1 MKRKFISAMLF
12 GALLIA
18 PATTFVGCADYD
30 DDIENLQDQ
39 ITNNATT
46 LDQLTKEK
54 IQNVETEIESLK
66 AANKQLQEALDKAK
80 SEGTDADAATLAAA
94 QKLVEDAQAQL
105 QAALDAVNGDI
116 TGINGKITDINGQI
130 IDLDAKYTTANG
142 QIIDL
147 NGKISDLDARLLA
160 QDGRLKS
167 VESLLAADGK
177 LTLAINDAQALAEKA
192 YNLAEQTAA
201 TAEANKQAIK
211 DAADNLKSIKESL
224 EGQINTLSDKVNDLS
239 KKLADQNADITAQI
253 NSLKSQLKDA
263 QDGISANGDKINENK
278 QKIDGIVNQ
287 LLELEGK
294 IAANKLAVE
303 TLESNFLTKVNEL
316 VAGPNGLK
324 TSIDGLKNANETVNQ
339 RLEAIDGRLDGVDGR
354 LDGID
359 ELIQSLAKS
368 SDVTSSID
376 QLRQEIE
383 AKIGKLNEEG
393 KKESVA
399 TLIAGINSSITS
411 IQGDITRIDGEITRI
426 DGLIDVLFTDL
437 SNLVTSLEIQD
448 NTFDAVWG
456 KVTAANVGNFAKDD
470 TKRLV
475 CFPEASNRKATRAFD
490 EYTVEDVSGDMYLTI
505 NPTDIDFDN
514 LKVDLRNSLDEKSTA
529 YTLTRAEV
537 AEGHLITRATKAQN
551 GLYHFR
557 YKCSNTKPSA
567 EPQVSNVAYA
577 ATVTFPWTKKGEK
590 KPSERSVYS
599 KYDITFR
606 PTRATAVASD
616 GFGIGFDSEVN
627 TFNQTSV
634 VNQPSWNSI
643 ETKGVVRPVA
653 NKENPDAAFLVK
665 LLLNTDH
672 KVYAKYIKCTNA
684 LNSNGGYDANAVA
697 DINKQSSA
705 FDKVIYATDKA
716 TDKDDPDFKSLTIDV
731 NKYNGYTVSFDYYIW
746 NYDGSVLKRTYTLN
760 FTKPLIADDNAH
772 AEVTPEAKTE
782 QTAFADD
789 FANTLC
795 MDAKRSIWTG
805 KATKFNVL
813 PISGED
819 AGSVKS
825 VTLTSADKQTNYVS
839 CNYNNGTKVALN
851 HQNEIKNLKFAY
863 DPTTIDLNK
872 TYKFK
877 VVFYDA
883 NDNEVN
889 TVNVSY
895 TMKTPTKWKEKI
907 VRGTN
912 LFNNNVAIFWA
923 MSELDSNGNIVA
935 AYGDFSSIIANVNMN
950 FNNEGSKILFKNTD
964 VYSQQNN
971 NLTYQPTSGLTSYD
985 KFVVPFAAVDNN
997 HIYNISA
1004 GVEYFGCRNLWQAV
1018 GGDGDFAVKFASR
1031 VLNAK
1036 GFNASATIAYGAS
1049 TNINNASIN
1058 AYDPS
1063 KGFSNGQGTKMN
1075 FLGSSSIDAQ
1085 IKDVKVKFMNEGDK
1099 PLFSKAYLAD
1109 AAGNMVEDMLT
1120 NTVTTPNNAAKADHI
1135 VLETKDKA
1143 SVQLGHTTVT
1153 LQLFV
1158 TDVFGHCSEKNQYN
1172 ITIKI
1177 DPNLIPSHIK
1187 HRR

>member
-12 GALLIA
+12 GALLVA

-30 DDIENLQDQ
+30 DDIENLQGQ

-54 IQNVETEIESLK
+54 IKNVETEIESLK

-80 SEGTDADAATLAAA
+80 SEGSDADAATLAAA

-116 TGINGKITDINGQI
+116 TGI
-130 IDLDAKYTTANG
+130 
-142 QIIDL
+142 

-253 NSLKSQLKDA
+253 NSLKSQLNDA
-263 QDGISANGDKINENK
+263 NEGISANGDKIKANK
-278 QKIDGIVNQ
+278 QKIDEIVGQLTELQNQ
-287 LLELEGK
+287 
-294 IAANKLAVE
+294 INANKSKVE
-303 TLESNFLTKVNEL
+303 TLESNYLSKVNEL
-316 VAGPNGLK
+316 VAGQNGLK
-324 TSIDGLKNANETVNQ
+324 TSIEGLKSANETINQ
-339 RLEAIDGRLDGVDGR
+339 RLESAEGRLDT
-354 LDGID
+354 ID
-359 ELIQSLAKS
+359 DLIASLAKS

-393 KKESVA
+393 KDDTVA
-399 TLIAGINSSITS
+399 SLIAGINTSITS

-456 KVTAANVGNFAKDD
+456 RVTAANVGNFAKDD

-475 CFPEASNRKATRAFD
+475 CFPEKSNRKATRAFD

-557 YKCSNTKPSA
+557 YKCGNTKPEA
-567 EPQVSNVAYA
+567 EPQVSKVAYA

-634 VNQPSWNSI
+634 VPQPTWNSI

-684 LNSNGGYDANAVA
+684 LNSNGAYDANAVA

-851 HQNEIKNLKFAY
+851 HQNEIKNLKFVY

-895 TMKTPTKWKEKI
+895 TMKAPTGLNAKI

-912 LFNNNVAIFWA
+912 LFNNDVAIFWA
-923 MSELDSNGNIVA
+923 MSELGTSGNVVA
-935 AYGDFSSIIANVNMN
+935 AYGDFSSIIAHVNEN
-950 FNNEGSKILFKNTD
+950 LDGNNSKIWFKNTD

-971 NLTYQPTSGLTSYD
+971 NLAYKPESGLTSYN

-1004 GVEYFGCRNLWQAV
+1004 GVEYFGCNNLWQAA
-1018 GGDGDFAVKFASR
+1018 GGDGNFKVKFASR

-1049 TNINNASIN
+1049 TNINNGSIN

-1075 FLGSSSIDAQ
+1075 FLGSSIDAQ
-1085 IKDVKVKFMNEGDK
+1085 IKDVKVYFKNEGDM

-1120 NTVTTPNNAAKADHI
+1120 NTKTTPNNATKADHI

-1143 SVQLGHTTVT
+1143 SVQLGQTTIT
-1153 LQLFV
+1153 LQLVV
-1158 TDVFGHCSEKNQYN
+1158 TDVFGHSSKKDQYN

-1177 DPNLIPSHIK
+1177 DPNLTPSHIN

>member
-12 GALLIA
+12 GALLVA

-30 DDIENLQDQ
+30 DDIENLQGQ

-54 IQNVETEIESLK
+54 IKNVETEIESLK

-80 SEGTDADAATLAAA
+80 SEGSDADAATLAAA

-116 TGINGKITDINGQI
+116 TGI
-130 IDLDAKYTTANG
+130 
-142 QIIDL
+142 

-253 NSLKSQLKDA
+253 NSLKSQLNDA
-263 QDGISANGDKINENK
+263 NEGISANGDKIKANK
-278 QKIDGIVNQ
+278 QKIDEIVGQLTELQNQ
-287 LLELEGK
+287 
-294 IAANKLAVE
+294 INANKSKVE
-303 TLESNFLTKVNEL
+303 TLESNYLSKVNEL
-316 VAGPNGLK
+316 VAGQNGLK
-324 TSIDGLKNANETVNQ
+324 TSIEGLKSANETINQ
-339 RLEAIDGRLDGVDGR
+339 RLESAEGRLDT
-354 LDGID
+354 ID
-359 ELIQSLAKS
+359 DLIASLAKS

-393 KKESVA
+393 KDDTVA
-399 TLIAGINSSITS
+399 SLIAGINTSITS

-456 KVTAANVGNFAKDD
+456 RVTAANVGNFAKDD

-475 CFPEASNRKATRAFD
+475 CFPEKSNRKATRAFD

-557 YKCSNTKPSA
+557 YKCGNTKPEA
-567 EPQVSNVAYA
+567 EPQVSKVAYA

-634 VNQPSWNSI
+634 VPQPTWNSI

-684 LNSNGGYDANAVA
+684 LNSNGAYDANAVA

-851 HQNEIKNLKFAY
+851 HQNEIKNLKFVY

-895 TMKTPTKWKEKI
+895 TMKAPTGLNAKI

-912 LFNNNVAIFWA
+912 LFNNDVAIFWA
-923 MSELDSNGNIVA
+923 MSELGTSGNVVA
-935 AYGDFSSIIANVNMN
+935 AYGDFSSIIAHVNEN
-950 FNNEGSKILFKNTD
+950 LDGNNSKIWFKNTD

-971 NLTYQPTSGLTSYD
+971 NLAYKPESGLTSYN

-1004 GVEYFGCRNLWQAV
+1004 GVEYFGCNNLWQAA
-1018 GGDGDFAVKFASR
+1018 GGDGNFKVKFASR

-1049 TNINNASIN
+1049 TNINNGSIN

-1075 FLGSSSIDAQ
+1075 FLGSSIDAQ
-1085 IKDVKVKFMNEGDK
+1085 IKDVKVYFKNEGDM

-1120 NTVTTPNNAAKADHI
+1120 NTKTTPNNAAKADHI

-1143 SVQLGHTTVT
+1143 SVQLGQTTIT
-1153 LQLFV
+1153 LQLVV
-1158 TDVFGHCSEKNQYN
+1158 TDVFGHSSKKDQYN

-1177 DPNLIPSHIK
+1177 DPNLTPSHIN

>member
-1 MKRKFISAMLF
+1 MLF
-12 GALLIA
+12 GALLVA

-30 DDIENLQDQ
+30 DDIENLQGQ

-116 TGINGKITDINGQI
+116 TGI
-130 IDLDAKYTTANG
+130 
-142 QIIDL
+142 

-253 NSLKSQLKDA
+253 NSLKSQLNDA
-263 QDGISANGDKINENK
+263 NEGISANGDKIKANK
-278 QKIDGIVNQ
+278 QKIDEIVGQLTELQNQ
-287 LLELEGK
+287 
-294 IAANKLAVE
+294 INANKSKVE
-303 TLESNFLTKVNEL
+303 TLESNYLSKVNEL
-316 VAGPNGLK
+316 VAGQNGLK
-324 TSIDGLKNANETVNQ
+324 TSIEGLKSANETINQ
-339 RLEAIDGRLDGVDGR
+339 RLESAEGRLDT
-354 LDGID
+354 ID
-359 ELIQSLAKS
+359 DLIASLAKS

-376 QLRQEIE
+376 RLREEIE

-393 KKESVA
+393 KDDTVA
-399 TLIAGINSSITS
+399 SLIAGINTSITS

-456 KVTAANVGNFAKDD
+456 RVTAANVAGFAKDD

-557 YKCSNTKPSA
+557 YKCGNTKPSA
-567 EPQVSNVAYA
+567 EPQASNVAYA

-590 KPSERSVYS
+590 KASERSVYS

-627 TFNQTSV
+627 TFNQTSEQ
-634 VNQPSWNSI
+634 NQPTWNSI

-772 AEVTPEAKTE
+772 AEVTPEANTD

-825 VTLTSADKQTNYVS
+825 VTLTSADKQTDYDF

-851 HQNEIKNLKFAY
+851 HQNDIKNLKFVY

-895 TMKTPTKWKEKI
+895 TMKAPTGLNAKI

-912 LFNNNVAIFWA
+912 LFNNDVAIFWA
-923 MSELDSNGNIVA
+923 MSELGTSGNVVA
-935 AYGDFSSIIANVNMN
+935 AYGDFSSIIAHVNEN
-950 FNNEGSKILFKNTD
+950 LDGNNSKIWFKNTD

-971 NLTYQPTSGLTSYD
+971 NLAYKPESGLTSYN

-1004 GVEYFGCRNLWQAV
+1004 GVEYFGCNNLWQAA
-1018 GGDGDFAVKFASR
+1018 GGDGNFKVKFASR

-1049 TNINNASIN
+1049 TNINNGSIN

-1075 FLGSSSIDAQ
+1075 FLGSSIDAQ
-1085 IKDVKVKFMNEGDK
+1085 IKDVKVYFKNEGDM

-1109 AAGNMVEDMLT
+1109 AHGNMVEDMLT

-1143 SVQLGHTTVT
+1143 SVQLGQTTIT
-1153 LQLFV
+1153 LQLVV
-1158 TDVFGHCSEKNQYN
+1158 TDVFGHSSKKDQYN

-1177 DPNLIPSHIK
+1177 DPNLTPSNIN

>member
-30 DDIENLQDQ
+30 DDIENLQNQ

-116 TGINGKITDINGQI
+116 TGINGN
-130 IDLDAKYTTANG
+130 
-142 QIIDL
+142 
-147 NGKISDLDARLLA
+147 ISSLDARLLA

-239 KKLADQNADITAQI
+239 KELAKQNADITGQI
-253 NSLKSQLKDA
+253 SSLKSQLEDA
-263 QDGISANGDKINENK
+263 KNDISANGDKILANK
-278 QKIDGIVNQ
+278 QKIDEIVGQLTELQNQ
-287 LLELEGK
+287 VAK
-294 IAANKLAVE
+294 NKLAVE
-303 TLESNFLTKVNEL
+303 TLESNYLSKVNEL
-316 VAGPNGLK
+316 VAGQNGLK
-324 TSIDGLKNANETVNQ
+324 TSIEGLKSANETINQ
-339 RLEAIDGRLDGVDGR
+339 RLESAEGRLDTIED
-354 LDGID
+354 
-359 ELIQSLAKS
+359 LIASLAKS

-393 KKESVA
+393 KDDTVA
-399 TLIAGINSSITS
+399 SLIAGINTSITS

-456 KVTAANVGNFAKDD
+456 KVTAANVAGFAKDD

-557 YKCSNTKPSA
+557 YKCGNTKPSA
-567 EPQVSNVAYA
+567 EPQASNVAYA

-590 KPSERSVYS
+590 KASERSVYS

-634 VNQPSWNSI
+634 VNQPTWNSI

-684 LNSNGGYDANAVA
+684 LNSNGAYDANAVA

-772 AEVTPEAKTE
+772 AEVTPEAKTD

-813 PISGED
+813 PISGEN

-825 VTLTSADKQTNYVS
+825 VTLTSADKQTDYVS

-851 HQNEIKNLKFAY
+851 HQNEIKNLKFVY

-895 TMKTPTKWKEKI
+895 TMKAPTGLNAKI

-912 LFNNNVAIFWA
+912 LFNNDVAIFWA
-923 MSELDSNGNIVA
+923 MSEHGVDQSGNPIVTA
-935 AYGDFSSIIANVNMN
+935 AYGDFSSIIAHVNEN
-950 FNNEGSKILFKNTD
+950 LDGNNSKIWFKNTD

-971 NLTYQPTSGLTSYD
+971 NLAYKPESGLTSYN

-1004 GVEYFGCRNLWQAV
+1004 GVEYFGCNNLWQAA
-1018 GGDGDFAVKFASR
+1018 GGDGNFKVKFASR

-1049 TNINNASIN
+1049 TNINNGSIN

-1075 FLGSSSIDAQ
+1075 FLGSSIDAQ
-1085 IKDVKVKFMNEGDK
+1085 IKDVKVYFKNEGDM

-1109 AAGNMVEDMLT
+1109 AHGNMVEDMLT

-1143 SVQLGHTTVT
+1143 SVQLGQTTIT
-1153 LQLFV
+1153 LQLVV
-1158 TDVFGHCSEKNQYN
+1158 TDVFGHSSKKDQYN

-1177 DPNLIPSHIK
+1177 DPNLTPSHIK

>member
-30 DDIENLQDQ
+30 DDIENLQGQ

-116 TGINGKITDINGQI
+116 TGINGKI
-130 IDLDAKYTTANG
+130 
-142 QIIDL
+142 
-147 NGKISDLDARLLA
+147 SDLDARLLA

-192 YNLAEQTAA
+192 YNLAEKTAA
-201 TAEANKQAIK
+201 TADANKQAIK

-253 NSLKSQLKDA
+253 NSLKSQLNDA
-263 QDGISANGDKINENK
+263 NEGISANGDKIIKNK
-278 QKIDGIVNQ
+278 QKIDEIVGQLTELQNQ
-287 LLELEGK
+287 
-294 IAANKLAVE
+294 IAKNKSAVE
-303 TLESNFLTKVNEL
+303 TLESNFLTEIDKIVNEQ
-316 VAGPNGLK
+316 NGLK
-324 TSIDGLKNANETVNQ
+324 TSIEGLKSANETVNQ
-339 RLEAIDGRLDGVDGR
+339 RLESAEGRLDTIED
-354 LDGID
+354 
-359 ELIQSLAKS
+359 LIASLAKS

-393 KKESVA
+393 KDDTVA
-399 TLIAGINSSITS
+399 SLIAGINTSITS

-456 KVTAANVGNFAKDD
+456 RVTAANVESFAKDD

-475 CFPEASNRKATRAFD
+475 CFPEKSNRKATRAFD

-514 LKVDLRNSLDEKSTA
+514 LKVDLRNSLDEKSTT

-557 YKCSNTKPSA
+557 YKCGNTKPSA

-839 CNYNNGTKVALN
+839 CNYNNTTKVALN

-950 FNNEGSKILFKNTD
+950 FDNEGSKILFKNTD

-1075 FLGSSSIDAQ
+1075 FLGSSIDAQ

-1120 NTVTTPNNAAKADHI
+1120 NTVTTPNNATKADHI

-1143 SVQLGHTTVT
+1143 SVQLGHATVT
-1153 LQLFV
+1153 LHLFV

>member
-12 GALLIA
+12 GALLVA

-30 DDIENLQDQ
+30 DDIENLQGQ

-116 TGINGKITDINGQI
+116 TGI
-130 IDLDAKYTTANG
+130 
-142 QIIDL
+142 

-253 NSLKSQLKDA
+253 NSLKSQLNDA
-263 QDGISANGDKINENK
+263 NEGISANGDKIKANK
-278 QKIDGIVNQ
+278 QKIDEIVGQLTELQNQ
-287 LLELEGK
+287 
-294 IAANKLAVE
+294 INANKSKVE
-303 TLESNFLTKVNEL
+303 TLESNYLSKVNEL
-316 VAGPNGLK
+316 VAGQNGLK
-324 TSIDGLKNANETVNQ
+324 TSIEGLKSANETINQ
-339 RLEAIDGRLDGVDGR
+339 RLESAEGRLDT
-354 LDGID
+354 ID
-359 ELIQSLAKS
+359 DLIASLAKS

-376 QLRQEIE
+376 RLREEIE

-393 KKESVA
+393 KDDTVA
-399 TLIAGINSSITS
+399 SLIAGINSSITS
-411 IQGDITRIDGEITRI
+411 IQDDITRIDGEITRI

-456 KVTAANVGNFAKDD
+456 KVTAANVENFAKDD

-475 CFPEASNRKATRAFD
+475 CFPEKSNRKATRAFD

-557 YKCSNTKPSA
+557 YKCGNTKPEA

-606 PTRATAVASD
+606 PTRATAVASN

-627 TFNQTSV
+627 TFNQTREVS
-634 VNQPSWNSI
+634 QPTWNSI

-665 LLLNTDH
+665 LMLNTDH

-684 LNSNGGYDANAVA
+684 LNSNGAYDGNAVA

-851 HQNEIKNLKFAY
+851 HQNEIKNLKFVY

-895 TMKTPTKWKEKI
+895 TMKAPTGLNAKI

-912 LFNNNVAIFWA
+912 LFNNDVAIFWA
-923 MSELDSNGNIVA
+923 MSELGTSGNVVA
-935 AYGDFSSIIANVNMN
+935 AYGDFSSIIAHVNEN
-950 FNNEGSKILFKNTD
+950 LDGNNSKIWFKNTD

-971 NLTYQPTSGLTSYD
+971 NLAYKPESGLTSYN

-1004 GVEYFGCRNLWQAV
+1004 GVEYFGCNNLWQAA
-1018 GGDGDFAVKFASR
+1018 GGDGNFKVKFASR

-1049 TNINNASIN
+1049 TNINNGSIN

-1075 FLGSSSIDAQ
+1075 FLGSSIDAQ
-1085 IKDVKVKFMNEGDK
+1085 IKDVKVYFKNEGDM

-1143 SVQLGHTTVT
+1143 SVQLGQTTIT
-1153 LQLFV
+1153 LQLVV
-1158 TDVFGHCSEKNQYN
+1158 TDVFGHSSKKDQYN

-1177 DPNLIPSHIK
+1177 DPNLTPSHIN

>member
-12 GALLIA
+12 GALLVA

-30 DDIENLQDQ
+30 DDIENLQGQ

-116 TGINGKITDINGQI
+116 TGI
-130 IDLDAKYTTANG
+130 
-142 QIIDL
+142 

-253 NSLKSQLKDA
+253 NSLKSQLNDA
-263 QDGISANGDKINENK
+263 NEGISANGDKIKANK
-278 QKIDGIVNQ
+278 QKIDEIVGQLTELQNQ
-287 LLELEGK
+287 
-294 IAANKLAVE
+294 INANKSKVE
-303 TLESNFLTKVNEL
+303 TLESNYLSKVNEL
-316 VAGPNGLK
+316 VAGQNGLK
-324 TSIDGLKNANETVNQ
+324 TSIEGLKSANETINQ
-339 RLEAIDGRLDGVDGR
+339 RLESAEGRLDT
-354 LDGID
+354 ID
-359 ELIQSLAKS
+359 DLIASLAKS

-376 QLRQEIE
+376 RLREEIE

-393 KKESVA
+393 KDDTVA
-399 TLIAGINSSITS
+399 SLIAGINTSITS

-456 KVTAANVGNFAKDD
+456 RVTAANVGNFAKDD

-475 CFPEASNRKATRAFD
+475 CFPEKSNRKATRAFD

-557 YKCSNTKPSA
+557 YKCGNTKPSA

-634 VNQPSWNSI
+634 VPQPTWNSI

-839 CNYNNGTKVALN
+839 CNYNNTTKVALN

-950 FNNEGSKILFKNTD
+950 FDNEGSKILFKNTD

-1063 KGFSNGQGTKMN
+1063 KGFSNDQGTKMN
-1075 FLGSSSIDAQ
+1075 FLGSSIDAQ

-1143 SVQLGHTTVT
+1143 SVQLGHATVT
-1153 LQLFV
+1153 LHLFV

>member
-30 DDIENLQDQ
+30 DDIENLQGQ

-116 TGINGKITDINGQI
+116 TGINGKI
-130 IDLDAKYTTANG
+130 
-142 QIIDL
+142 
-147 NGKISDLDARLLA
+147 SDLDARLLA

-224 EGQINTLSDKVNDLS
+224 EGQINTLSGKVNDLS

-253 NSLKSQLKDA
+253 NSLKSQLNDA
-263 QDGISANGDKINENK
+263 NEGISANGDKIKANK
-278 QKIDGIVNQ
+278 QKIDEIVGQLTELQNQ
-287 LLELEGK
+287 
-294 IAANKLAVE
+294 INANKSKVE
-303 TLESNFLTKVNEL
+303 TLESNYLSKVNEL
-316 VAGPNGLK
+316 VAGQNGLK
-324 TSIDGLKNANETVNQ
+324 TSIEGLKSANETINQ
-339 RLEAIDGRLDGVDGR
+339 RLESAEGRLDT
-354 LDGID
+354 ID
-359 ELIQSLAKS
+359 DLIASLAKS

-376 QLRQEIE
+376 RLREEIE

-393 KKESVA
+393 KDDTVA
-399 TLIAGINSSITS
+399 SLIAGINSSITS

-456 KVTAANVGNFAKDD
+456 RVTAANVAGFAKDD

-557 YKCSNTKPSA
+557 YKCGNTKPEA

-606 PTRATAVASD
+606 PTRATAVASN

-627 TFNQTSV
+627 TFNQTSEV
-634 VNQPSWNSI
+634 SQPTWNSI

-665 LLLNTDH
+665 LMLNTDH

-684 LNSNGGYDANAVA
+684 SNSNGAYDGNAVA

-772 AEVTPEAKTE
+772 AEVTPEANTE

-789 FANTLC
+789 FAKTLC

-813 PISGED
+813 PISGEN

-825 VTLTSADKQTNYVS
+825 VTLTSADKQTDYVS

-851 HQNEIKNLKFAY
+851 HQNDIKNLKFVY

-895 TMKTPTKWKEKI
+895 TMKAPTGLNAKI

-912 LFNNNVAIFWA
+912 LFNNDVAIFWA
-923 MSELDSNGNIVA
+923 MSEHGVDQSGNSIVTA
-935 AYGDFSSIIANVNMN
+935 AYGDFSSIIAHVNEN
-950 FNNEGSKILFKNTD
+950 LDGNNSKIWFKNTD

-971 NLTYQPTSGLTSYD
+971 NLAYKPESGLTSYN

-1004 GVEYFGCRNLWQAV
+1004 GVEYFGCNNLWQAA
-1018 GGDGDFAVKFASR
+1018 GGDGNFKVKFASR

-1049 TNINNASIN
+1049 TNINNGSIN

-1063 KGFSNGQGTKMN
+1063 KGFNNGQGTKMN
-1075 FLGSSSIDAQ
+1075 FLGSGIDAQ
-1085 IKDVKVKFMNEGDK
+1085 IKDVKVYFKNEGDM

-1109 AAGNMVEDMLT
+1109 AHGNMVEDMLT

-1143 SVQLGHTTVT
+1143 SVQLGQTTIT
-1153 LQLFV
+1153 LQLVV
-1158 TDVFGHCSEKNQYN
+1158 TDVFGHSSKKDQYN

-1177 DPNLIPSHIK
+1177 DPNLTPSHIN

>member
-30 DDIENLQDQ
+30 DDIENLQGQ

-54 IQNVETEIESLK
+54 IKNVETEIESLK

-80 SEGTDADAATLAAA
+80 SEGSDADAATLAAA

-116 TGINGKITDINGQI
+116 TGI
-130 IDLDAKYTTANG
+130 
-142 QIIDL
+142 

-192 YNLAEQTAA
+192 YNLAEKTAA
-201 TAEANKQAIK
+201 TADANKQAIK
-211 DAADNLKSIKESL
+211 DAAENLKSIKESL

-253 NSLKSQLKDA
+253 NSLKSQLNDA
-263 QDGISANGDKINENK
+263 NEGISANGDKIIKNK
-278 QKIDGIVNQ
+278 QKIDEIVGQLTELQNQ
-287 LLELEGK
+287 
-294 IAANKLAVE
+294 IAKNKSAVE
-303 TLESNFLTKVNEL
+303 TLESNFLTEIDKIVNEQ
-316 VAGPNGLK
+316 NGLK
-324 TSIDGLKNANETVNQ
+324 TSIEGLKSANETVNQ
-339 RLEAIDGRLDGVDGR
+339 RLESAEGRLDTIED
-354 LDGID
+354 
-359 ELIQSLAKS
+359 LIASLAKS

-393 KKESVA
+393 KDDTVA
-399 TLIAGINSSITS
+399 SLIAGINTSITS

-475 CFPEASNRKATRAFD
+475 CFPEKSNRKATRAFD

-557 YKCSNTKPSA
+557 YKCGNTKPSA
-567 EPQVSNVAYA
+567 EPQASNVAYA

-634 VNQPSWNSI
+634 VPQPTWNSI

-772 AEVTPEAKTE
+772 AVVTPEAKTE

-863 DPTTIDLNK
+863 DPTAIDLNK
-872 TYKFK
+872 TYKFR

-895 TMKTPTKWKEKI
+895 TMKAPTGWNAKI

-912 LFNNNVAIFWA
+912 LFNNDVAIFWA
-923 MSELDSNGNIVA
+923 MSELGTSGNVVA

-950 FNNEGSKILFKNTD
+950 FDNEGSKILFKNTD

-971 NLTYQPTSGLTSYD
+971 NLTYQPASGLTSYD

-1004 GVEYFGCRNLWQAV
+1004 GVEYFGCRNLWQAA
-1018 GGDGDFAVKFASR
+1018 GGDGNFKVKFASR

-1049 TNINNASIN
+1049 TNINNGSIN

-1075 FLGSSSIDAQ
+1075 FLGSSIDAQ

>member
-12 GALLIA
+12 GALLVA

-30 DDIENLQDQ
+30 DDIENLQGQ

-54 IQNVETEIESLK
+54 IKNVETEIESLK

-80 SEGTDADAATLAAA
+80 SEGSDADAATLAAA

-116 TGINGKITDINGQI
+116 TGI
-130 IDLDAKYTTANG
+130 
-142 QIIDL
+142 

-192 YNLAEQTAA
+192 YNLAEKTAA
-201 TAEANKQAIK
+201 TADANKQAIK
-211 DAADNLKSIKESL
+211 DAAENLKSIKESL

-253 NSLKSQLKDA
+253 NSLKSQLNDA
-263 QDGISANGDKINENK
+263 NEGISANGDKIIKNK
-278 QKIDGIVNQ
+278 QKIDEIVGQLTELQNQ
-287 LLELEGK
+287 
-294 IAANKLAVE
+294 IAKNKSAVE
-303 TLESNFLTKVNEL
+303 TLESNFLTEIDKIVNEQ
-316 VAGPNGLK
+316 NGLK
-324 TSIDGLKNANETVNQ
+324 TSIEGLKSANETVNQ
-339 RLEAIDGRLDGVDGR
+339 RLESAEGRLDTIED
-354 LDGID
+354 
-359 ELIQSLAKS
+359 LIASLAKS

-376 QLRQEIE
+376 QLRQEIA

-393 KKESVA
+393 KDDTVA
-399 TLIAGINSSITS
+399 SLIAGINTSITS

-456 KVTAANVGNFAKDD
+456 RVTAANVGSFAKDD

-475 CFPEASNRKATRAFD
+475 CFPEKSNRKATRAFD

-557 YKCSNTKPSA
+557 YKCGNTKPSA

-839 CNYNNGTKVALN
+839 CNYNNTTKVALN

-950 FNNEGSKILFKNTD
+950 FDNEGSKILFKNTD

-1049 TNINNASIN
+1049 TNIYNASIN
-1058 AYDPS
+1058 ASDPS
-1063 KGFSNGQGTKMN
+1063 KGFSNNGQGTKMN
-1075 FLGSSSIDAQ
+1075 FLGSSIDAQ

-1143 SVQLGHTTVT
+1143 SVQLGHATVT

>member
-30 DDIENLQDQ
+30 DDIENLQGQ

-80 SEGTDADAATLAAA
+80 SEGSDADAATLAAA

-116 TGINGKITDINGQI
+116 TGI
-130 IDLDAKYTTANG
+130 
-142 QIIDL
+142 

-192 YNLAEQTAA
+192 YNLAEKTAA
-201 TAEANKQAIK
+201 TADANKQAIK
-211 DAADNLKSIKESL
+211 DAAENLKSIKESL

-253 NSLKSQLKDA
+253 NSLKSQLNDA
-263 QDGISANGDKINENK
+263 NEGISANGDKIIKNK
-278 QKIDGIVNQ
+278 QKIDEIVGQLTELQNQ
-287 LLELEGK
+287 
-294 IAANKLAVE
+294 IAKNKSAVE
-303 TLESNFLTKVNEL
+303 TLESNFLTEIDKIVNEQ
-316 VAGPNGLK
+316 NGLK
-324 TSIDGLKNANETVNQ
+324 TSIEGLKSANETVNQ
-339 RLEAIDGRLDGVDGR
+339 RLESAEGRLDTIED
-354 LDGID
+354 
-359 ELIQSLAKS
+359 LIASLAKS

-393 KKESVA
+393 KDDTVA
-399 TLIAGINSSITS
+399 SLIAGINTSITS

-456 KVTAANVGNFAKDD
+456 RVTAANVGNFAKDD

-475 CFPEASNRKATRAFD
+475 CFPEKSNRKATRAFD

-557 YKCSNTKPSA
+557 YKCGNTKPEA
-567 EPQVSNVAYA
+567 EPQVSKVAYA

-634 VNQPSWNSI
+634 VPQPTWNSI

-684 LNSNGGYDANAVA
+684 LNSNGAYDANAVA

-851 HQNEIKNLKFAY
+851 HQNEIKNLKFVY

-895 TMKTPTKWKEKI
+895 TMKAPTGLNAKI

-912 LFNNNVAIFWA
+912 LFNNDVAIFWA
-923 MSELDSNGNIVA
+923 MSELGTSGNVVA
-935 AYGDFSSIIANVNMN
+935 AYGDFSSIIAHVNEN
-950 FNNEGSKILFKNTD
+950 LDGNNSKIWFKNTD

-971 NLTYQPTSGLTSYD
+971 NLAYKPESGLTSYN

-1004 GVEYFGCRNLWQAV
+1004 GVEYFGCNNLWQAA
-1018 GGDGDFAVKFASR
+1018 GGDGNFKVKFASR

-1049 TNINNASIN
+1049 TNINNGSIN

-1063 KGFSNGQGTKMN
+1063 KGFRNEQGTKMN
-1075 FLGSSSIDAQ
+1075 FLGSSIDAQ
-1085 IKDVKVKFMNEGDK
+1085 IKDVKVYFKNEGDM

-1120 NTVTTPNNAAKADHI
+1120 NTKTTPNNAAKADHI

-1143 SVQLGHTTVT
+1143 SVQLGQTTIT
-1153 LQLFV
+1153 LQLVV
-1158 TDVFGHCSEKNQYN
+1158 TDVFGHSSKKDQYN

-1177 DPNLIPSHIK
+1177 DPNLTPSHIN

>member
-30 DDIENLQDQ
+30 DDIENLQGQ

-116 TGINGKITDINGQI
+116 TGI
-130 IDLDAKYTTANG
+130 
-142 QIIDL
+142 

-253 NSLKSQLKDA
+253 NSLKSQLDDA
-263 QDGISANGDKINENK
+263 NKGISANGDKIKENK
-278 QKIDGIVNQ
+278 QKIDEIVGQLTELQNQ
-287 LLELEGK
+287 
-294 IAANKLAVE
+294 INANKSKVE
-303 TLESNFLTKVNEL
+303 TLESNYLSKVNEL
-316 VAGPNGLK
+316 VAGQNGLK
-324 TSIDGLKNANETVNQ
+324 TSIEGLKSANETINQ
-339 RLEAIDGRLDGVDGR
+339 RLESAEGRLDT
-354 LDGID
+354 ID
-359 ELIQSLAKS
+359 DLIASLAKS

-393 KKESVA
+393 KDDTVA
-399 TLIAGINSSITS
+399 SLIAGINSSITS

-456 KVTAANVGNFAKDD
+456 KVTAANVAGFAKDD

-557 YKCSNTKPSA
+557 YKCSNTKPEA
-567 EPQVSNVAYA
+567 EPQASNVAYA

-627 TFNQTSV
+627 TFNQTSEV
-634 VNQPSWNSI
+634 PQPTWNSI

-772 AEVTPEAKTE
+772 AVVTPEAKTE

-813 PISGED
+813 PISGEN

-863 DPTTIDLNK
+863 DPTAIDLNK
-872 TYKFK
+872 TYKFR

-895 TMKTPTKWKEKI
+895 TMKAPTGWNAKI

-912 LFNNNVAIFWA
+912 LFNNDVAIFWA
-923 MSELDSNGNIVA
+923 MSELGTSGNVVA

-950 FNNEGSKILFKNTD
+950 FDNEGSKILFKNTD

-971 NLTYQPTSGLTSYD
+971 NLTYQPASGLTSYD

-1004 GVEYFGCRNLWQAV
+1004 GVEYFGCRNLWQAA
-1018 GGDGDFAVKFASR
+1018 GGDGNFKVKFASR

-1049 TNINNASIN
+1049 TNINNGSIN

-1075 FLGSSSIDAQ
+1075 FLGSSIDAQ

-1143 SVQLGHTTVT
+1143 SVQLGQTTIT

-1177 DPNLIPSHIK
+1177 DPNLIPSHIN

>member
-12 GALLIA
+12 GALLVA

-30 DDIENLQDQ
+30 DDIENLQGQ

-116 TGINGKITDINGQI
+116 TGINGKI
-130 IDLDAKYTTANG
+130 
-142 QIIDL
+142 
-147 NGKISDLDARLLA
+147 SDLDARLLA

-192 YNLAEQTAA
+192 YNLAEQTSA

-211 DAADNLKSIKESL
+211 DAAENLKSIKESL

-253 NSLKSQLKDA
+253 NSLKSQLSDA
-263 QDGISANGDKINENK
+263 KDGISANGDKINKNK
-278 QKIDGIVNQ
+278 QKIDEIVGQLTELQNQ
-287 LLELEGK
+287 VAK
-294 IAANKLAVE
+294 NKLAVE
-303 TLESNFLTKVNEL
+303 TLESNYLSKVNEL
-316 VAGPNGLK
+316 VAGQNGLK
-324 TSIDGLKNANETVNQ
+324 TSIEGLKSANETINQ
-339 RLEAIDGRLDGVDGR
+339 RLESAEGRLDTIED
-354 LDGID
+354 
-359 ELIQSLAKS
+359 LIASLAKS

-393 KKESVA
+393 KDDTVA
-399 TLIAGINSSITS
+399 SLIAGINSSITS

-475 CFPEASNRKATRAFD
+475 CFPEKSNRKATRAFD

-557 YKCSNTKPSA
+557 YKCGNTKPSA
-567 EPQVSNVAYA
+567 EPQASNVAYA

-634 VNQPSWNSI
+634 VPQPTWNSI

-772 AEVTPEAKTE
+772 AVVTPEAKTE

-863 DPTTIDLNK
+863 DPTAIDLNK
-872 TYKFK
+872 TYKFR

-895 TMKTPTKWKEKI
+895 TMKAPTGWNAKI

-912 LFNNNVAIFWA
+912 LFNNDVAIFWA
-923 MSELDSNGNIVA
+923 MSELGTSGNVVA

-950 FNNEGSKILFKNTD
+950 FDNEGSKILFKNTD

-971 NLTYQPTSGLTSYD
+971 NLTYQPASGLTSYD

-1004 GVEYFGCRNLWQAV
+1004 GVEYFGCRNLWQAA
-1018 GGDGDFAVKFASR
+1018 GGDGNFKVKFASR

-1049 TNINNASIN
+1049 TNINNGSIN

-1075 FLGSSSIDAQ
+1075 FLGSSIDAQ

>member
-30 DDIENLQDQ
+30 DDIENLQRQ

-116 TGINGKITDINGQI
+116 TGINGKI
-130 IDLDAKYTTANG
+130 
-142 QIIDL
+142 
-147 NGKISDLDARLLA
+147 SDLDARLLA

-192 YNLAEQTAA
+192 YNLAEKTEA
-201 TAEANKQAIK
+201 TADANKQAIK

-253 NSLKSQLKDA
+253 NSLKSQLNDA
-263 QDGISANGDKINENK
+263 NEGISANGDKIIKNK
-278 QKIDGIVNQ
+278 QKIDEIVGQLTELQNQ
-287 LLELEGK
+287 
-294 IAANKLAVE
+294 IAKNKSAVE
-303 TLESNFLTKVNEL
+303 TLESNFLTEIDKIVNEQ
-316 VAGPNGLK
+316 NGLK
-324 TSIDGLKNANETVNQ
+324 TSIEGLKSANETVNQ
-339 RLEAIDGRLDGVDGR
+339 RLESAEGRLDTIED
-354 LDGID
+354 
-359 ELIQSLAKS
+359 LIASLAKS

-393 KKESVA
+393 KDDTVA
-399 TLIAGINSSITS
+399 SLIAGINTSITS

-456 KVTAANVGNFAKDD
+456 RVTAANVGSFAKDD

-475 CFPEASNRKATRAFD
+475 CFPEKSNRKATRAFD

-557 YKCSNTKPSA
+557 YKCGNTKPSA

-839 CNYNNGTKVALN
+839 CNYNNTTKVALN

-950 FNNEGSKILFKNTD
+950 FDNEGSKILFKNTD

-1075 FLGSSSIDAQ
+1075 FLGSSIDAQ

-1109 AAGNMVEDMLT
+1109 AAGNMIEDMLT

-1143 SVQLGHTTVT
+1143 SVQLGHATVT
-1153 LQLFV
+1153 LHLFV

>member
-30 DDIENLQDQ
+30 DDIENLQGQ

-116 TGINGKITDINGQI
+116 TGI
-130 IDLDAKYTTANG
+130 
-142 QIIDL
+142 

-253 NSLKSQLKDA
+253 NSLKSQLNDA
-263 QDGISANGDKINENK
+263 NEGISANGDKIKANK
-278 QKIDGIVNQ
+278 QKIDEIVGQLTELQNQ
-287 LLELEGK
+287 
-294 IAANKLAVE
+294 INANKSKVE
-303 TLESNFLTKVNEL
+303 TLESNYLSKVNEL
-316 VAGPNGLK
+316 VAGQNGLK
-324 TSIDGLKNANETVNQ
+324 TSIEGLKSANETINQ
-339 RLEAIDGRLDGVDGR
+339 RLESAEGRLDT
-354 LDGID
+354 ID
-359 ELIQSLAKS
+359 DLIASLAKS

-376 QLRQEIE
+376 RLREEIE

-393 KKESVA
+393 KDDTVA
-399 TLIAGINSSITS
+399 SLIAGINSSITS
-411 IQGDITRIDGEITRI
+411 IQDDITRIDGEITRI

-475 CFPEASNRKATRAFD
+475 CFPEKSNRKATRAFD

-557 YKCSNTKPSA
+557 YKCGNTKPEA

-606 PTRATAVASD
+606 PTRATAVASN

-627 TFNQTSV
+627 TFNQTSEV
-634 VNQPSWNSI
+634 SQPTWNSI

-665 LLLNTDH
+665 LMLNTDH

-684 LNSNGGYDANAVA
+684 LNSNGAYDGNAVA

-772 AEVTPEAKTE
+772 AEVTPEANTE

-789 FANTLC
+789 FAKTLC

-813 PISGED
+813 PISGEN

-839 CNYNNGTKVALN
+839 CNYNNATKVALN
-851 HQNEIKNLKFAY
+851 HQNDIKNLKFVY

-895 TMKTPTKWKEKI
+895 TMKAPTGLNAKI

-912 LFNNNVAIFWA
+912 LFNNDVAIFWA
-923 MSELDSNGNIVA
+923 MSEPGVDQSGNPIVTA
-935 AYGDFSSIIANVNMN
+935 AYGDFSSIIAHVNEN
-950 FNNEGSKILFKNTD
+950 LDGNNSKIWFKNTD

-971 NLTYQPTSGLTSYD
+971 NLAYQPTSGLTSYN

-1004 GVEYFGCRNLWQAV
+1004 GVEYFGCNNLWQAA
-1018 GGDGDFAVKFASR
+1018 GGDGNFKVKFASR
-1031 VLNAK
+1031 VLNATK

-1049 TNINNASIN
+1049 TNINNGSIN

-1063 KGFSNGQGTKMN
+1063 KGFSNNGQGTKMN
-1075 FLGSSSIDAQ
+1075 FLGSGIDAQ
-1085 IKDVKVKFMNEGDK
+1085 IKDVKVYFKNEGDM
-1099 PLFSKAYLAD
+1099 PLFTKAYLAD
-1109 AAGNMVEDMLT
+1109 AHGNMVEDMLT

-1143 SVQLGHTTVT
+1143 SVQLGQTTIT
-1153 LQLFV
+1153 LQLVV
-1158 TDVFGHCSEKNQYN
+1158 TDVFGHSSKKDQYN

-1177 DPNLIPSHIK
+1177 DPNLTPSHIN

>member
-30 DDIENLQDQ
+30 DDIENLQGQ

-116 TGINGKITDINGQI
+116 TGINGKI
-130 IDLDAKYTTANG
+130 
-142 QIIDL
+142 
-147 NGKISDLDARLLA
+147 SDLDARLLA

-192 YNLAEQTAA
+192 YNLAEKTAA
-201 TAEANKQAIK
+201 TADANKQAIK

-253 NSLKSQLKDA
+253 NSLKSQLNDA
-263 QDGISANGDKINENK
+263 NEGISANGDKIIKNK
-278 QKIDGIVNQ
+278 QKIDEIVGQLTELQNQ
-287 LLELEGK
+287 
-294 IAANKLAVE
+294 IAKNKSAVE
-303 TLESNFLTKVNEL
+303 TLESNFLTEIDKIVNEQ
-316 VAGPNGLK
+316 NGLK
-324 TSIDGLKNANETVNQ
+324 TSIEGLKSANETVNQ
-339 RLEAIDGRLDGVDGR
+339 RLESAEGRLDTIED
-354 LDGID
+354 
-359 ELIQSLAKS
+359 LIASLAKS

-393 KKESVA
+393 KDDTVA
-399 TLIAGINSSITS
+399 SLIAGINTSITS

-456 KVTAANVGNFAKDD
+456 RVTAANVGSFAKDD

-475 CFPEASNRKATRAFD
+475 CFPEKSNRKATRAFD

-557 YKCSNTKPSA
+557 YKCGNTKPSA

-839 CNYNNGTKVALN
+839 CNYNNTTKVALN

-950 FNNEGSKILFKNTD
+950 FDNEGSKILFKNTD

-1063 KGFSNGQGTKMN
+1063 KGFSNGGQGTKMN
-1075 FLGSSSIDAQ
+1075 FLGSSIDAQ

-1143 SVQLGHTTVT
+1143 SVQLGHATVT
-1153 LQLFV
+1153 LHLFV

>member
-30 DDIENLQDQ
+30 DDIENLQGQ

-80 SEGTDADAATLAAA
+80 SEGSDADAATLAAA

-116 TGINGKITDINGQI
+116 TGI
-130 IDLDAKYTTANG
+130 
-142 QIIDL
+142 

-192 YNLAEQTAA
+192 YNLAEKTAA
-201 TAEANKQAIK
+201 TADANKQAIK
-211 DAADNLKSIKESL
+211 DAAENLKSIKESL

-253 NSLKSQLKDA
+253 NSLKSQLNDA
-263 QDGISANGDKINENK
+263 NEGISANGDKIIKNK
-278 QKIDGIVNQ
+278 QKIDEIVGQLTELQNQ
-287 LLELEGK
+287 
-294 IAANKLAVE
+294 IAKNKSAVE
-303 TLESNFLTKVNEL
+303 TLESNFLTEIDKIVNEQ
-316 VAGPNGLK
+316 NGLK
-324 TSIDGLKNANETVNQ
+324 TSIEGLKSANETVNQ
-339 RLEAIDGRLDGVDGR
+339 RLESAEGRLDTIED
-354 LDGID
+354 
-359 ELIQSLAKS
+359 LIASLAKS

-393 KKESVA
+393 KDDTVA
-399 TLIAGINSSITS
+399 SLIAGINTSITS

-475 CFPEASNRKATRAFD
+475 CFPEKSNRKATRAFD

-557 YKCSNTKPSA
+557 YKCGNTKPSA
-567 EPQVSNVAYA
+567 EPQASNVAYA

-634 VNQPSWNSI
+634 VPQPTWNSI

-772 AEVTPEAKTE
+772 AVVTPEAKTE

-839 CNYNNGTKVALN
+839 CNYNNGTKVALT

-863 DPTTIDLNK
+863 DPTAIDLNK
-872 TYKFK
+872 TYKFR

-895 TMKTPTKWKEKI
+895 TMKAPTGWNAKI

-912 LFNNNVAIFWA
+912 LFNNDVAIFWA
-923 MSELDSNGNIVA
+923 MSELGTSGNVVA

-950 FNNEGSKILFKNTD
+950 FDNEGSKILFKNTD

-971 NLTYQPTSGLTSYD
+971 NLTYQPASGLTSYD

-1004 GVEYFGCRNLWQAV
+1004 GVEYFGCRNLWQAA
-1018 GGDGDFAVKFASR
+1018 GGDGNFKVKFASR

-1049 TNINNASIN
+1049 TNINNGSIN

-1075 FLGSSSIDAQ
+1075 FLGSSIDAQ

>member
-30 DDIENLQDQ
+30 DDIENLQNQ

-116 TGINGKITDINGQI
+116 TGI
-130 IDLDAKYTTANG
+130 
-142 QIIDL
+142 

-239 KKLADQNADITAQI
+239 KELAKQNADITAQI
-253 NSLKSQLKDA
+253 NSLKSQLSDA
-263 QDGISANGDKINENK
+263 NEGISANGDKIKENK
-278 QKIDGIVNQ
+278 QKIDEIVGQLTELQNQ
-287 LLELEGK
+287 
-294 IAANKLAVE
+294 INANKSKVE
-303 TLESNFLTKVNEL
+303 TLESNYLSKVNEL
-316 VAGPNGLK
+316 VAGQNGLK
-324 TSIDGLKNANETVNQ
+324 TSIEGLKSANETVNQ
-339 RLEAIDGRLDGVDGR
+339 RLESAEGRLDTIED
-354 LDGID
+354 
-359 ELIQSLAKS
+359 LIASLAKS

-393 KKESVA
+393 KDDTVA
-399 TLIAGINSSITS
+399 SLIAGINTSITS

-456 KVTAANVGNFAKDD
+456 KVTAANVAGFAKDD

-557 YKCSNTKPSA
+557 YKCGNTKPSA
-567 EPQVSNVAYA
+567 EPQASNVAYA

-590 KPSERSVYS
+590 KASERSVYS

-634 VNQPSWNSI
+634 VNQPTWNSI

-684 LNSNGGYDANAVA
+684 LNSNGAYDANAVA

-772 AEVTPEAKTE
+772 AEVTPEAKTD

-813 PISGED
+813 PISGEN

-825 VTLTSADKQTNYVS
+825 VTLTSADKQTDYVS

-851 HQNEIKNLKFAY
+851 HQNEIKNLKFVY

-895 TMKTPTKWKEKI
+895 TMKAPTGLNAKI

-912 LFNNNVAIFWA
+912 LFNNDVAIFWA
-923 MSELDSNGNIVA
+923 MSEHGVDQSGNPIVTA
-935 AYGDFSSIIANVNMN
+935 AYGDFSSIIAHVNEN
-950 FNNEGSKILFKNTD
+950 LDGNNSKIWFKNTD

-971 NLTYQPTSGLTSYD
+971 NLAYKPESGLTSYN

-1004 GVEYFGCRNLWQAV
+1004 GVEYFGCNNLWQAA
-1018 GGDGDFAVKFASR
+1018 GGDGNFKVKFASR

-1049 TNINNASIN
+1049 TNINNGSIN

-1075 FLGSSSIDAQ
+1075 FLGSSIDAQ
-1085 IKDVKVKFMNEGDK
+1085 IKDVKVYFKNEGDM

-1109 AAGNMVEDMLT
+1109 AHGNMVEDMLT

-1143 SVQLGHTTVT
+1143 SVQLGQTTIT
-1153 LQLFV
+1153 LQLVV
-1158 TDVFGHCSEKNQYN
+1158 TDVFGHSSKKDQYN

-1177 DPNLIPSHIK
+1177 DPNLTPSHIK

>member
-116 TGINGKITDINGQI
+116 TGINGKI
-130 IDLDAKYTTANG
+130 
-142 QIIDL
+142 
-147 NGKISDLDARLLA
+147 SDLDARLLA

-253 NSLKSQLKDA
+253 NSLKSQLNDA
-263 QDGISANGDKINENK
+263 NEGISANGDKIKANK
-278 QKIDGIVNQ
+278 QKIDEIVGQLTELQNQ
-287 LLELEGK
+287 
-294 IAANKLAVE
+294 INANKSKVE
-303 TLESNFLTKVNEL
+303 TLESNYLSKVNEL
-316 VAGPNGLK
+316 VAGQNGLK
-324 TSIDGLKNANETVNQ
+324 TSIEGLKSANETINQ
-339 RLEAIDGRLDGVDGR
+339 RLESAEGRLDT
-354 LDGID
+354 ID
-359 ELIQSLAKS
+359 DLIASLAKS

-376 QLRQEIE
+376 RLREEIE

-393 KKESVA
+393 KDDTVA
-399 TLIAGINSSITS
+399 SLIAGINSSITS

-456 KVTAANVGNFAKDD
+456 RVTAANVAGFAKDD

-557 YKCSNTKPSA
+557 YKCGNTKPEA

-606 PTRATAVASD
+606 PTRATAVASN

-627 TFNQTSV
+627 TFNQTSEV
-634 VNQPSWNSI
+634 PQPTWNSI

-665 LLLNTDH
+665 LMLNTDH

-684 LNSNGGYDANAVA
+684 LNSNGAYDANAVA

-772 AEVTPEAKTE
+772 AEVTPEAKTD

-813 PISGED
+813 PISGEN

-825 VTLTSADKQTNYVS
+825 VTLTSADKQTDYVS

-851 HQNEIKNLKFAY
+851 HQNDIKNLKFVY

-895 TMKTPTKWKEKI
+895 TMKAPTGLNAKI

-912 LFNNNVAIFWA
+912 LFNNDVAIFWA
-923 MSELDSNGNIVA
+923 MSEHGTSGNVVA
-935 AYGDFSSIIANVNMN
+935 AYGDFSSIIAHVNEN
-950 FNNEGSKILFKNTD
+950 LDGNNSKIWFKNTD

-971 NLTYQPTSGLTSYD
+971 NLAYKPESGLTSYN

-1004 GVEYFGCRNLWQAV
+1004 GVEYFGCNNLWQAA
-1018 GGDGDFAVKFASR
+1018 GGDGNFKVKFASR

-1049 TNINNASIN
+1049 TNINNGSIN

-1063 KGFSNGQGTKMN
+1063 KGFSNGQGTNMN
-1075 FLGSSSIDAQ
+1075 FLGSGIDAQ
-1085 IKDVKVKFMNEGDK
+1085 IKDVKVYFKNEGDM
-1099 PLFSKAYLAD
+1099 PLFTKAYLAD
-1109 AAGNMVEDMLT
+1109 AHGNMVEDMLT

-1143 SVQLGHTTVT
+1143 SVQGQTTIT
-1153 LQLFV
+1153 LQLVV
-1158 TDVFGHCSEKNQYN
+1158 TDVFGHSSKKDQYN

-1177 DPNLIPSHIK
+1177 DPNLTPSHIN

>member
-30 DDIENLQDQ
+30 DDIENLQNQ

-116 TGINGKITDINGQI
+116 TGINGKI
-130 IDLDAKYTTANG
+130 
-142 QIIDL
+142 
-147 NGKISDLDARLLA
+147 SDLDARLLA

-224 EGQINTLSDKVNDLS
+224 EGQINTLSEKVNDLS

-253 NSLKSQLKDA
+253 NSLKSQLNDA
-263 QDGISANGDKINENK
+263 KDGISANGDKINKNK
-278 QKIDGIVNQ
+278 QKIDEIVGQLTELQNQ
-287 LLELEGK
+287 VAK
-294 IAANKLAVE
+294 NKLAVE
-303 TLESNFLTKVNEL
+303 TLESNYLSKVNEL
-316 VAGPNGLK
+316 VAGQNGLK
-324 TSIDGLKNANETVNQ
+324 TSIEGLKSANETINQ
-339 RLEAIDGRLDGVDGR
+339 RLGSAEGRLDTIED
-354 LDGID
+354 
-359 ELIQSLAKS
+359 LIASLAKS

-376 QLRQEIE
+376 QLRQKIE

-393 KKESVA
+393 KDDTVA
-399 TLIAGINSSITS
+399 SLIAGINSSITS

-456 KVTAANVGNFAKDD
+456 KVTAANVAGFAKDD

-557 YKCSNTKPSA
+557 YKCGNTKPSA
-567 EPQVSNVAYA
+567 EPQASNVAYA

-590 KPSERSVYS
+590 KASERSVYS

-627 TFNQTSV
+627 TFNQTSEQA
-634 VNQPSWNSI
+634 QPTWNSI

-684 LNSNGGYDANAVA
+684 LNSNGAYDANAVA

-772 AEVTPEAKTE
+772 AEVTPKAKTE

-825 VTLTSADKQTNYVS
+825 VTLTSADKQTDYVS
-839 CNYNNGTKVALN
+839 CNYNATKVALN

-863 DPTTIDLNK
+863 EPTTIDLNK

-895 TMKTPTKWKEKI
+895 TMKAPTDRNAKI

-912 LFNNNVAIFWA
+912 LFNNDVAIFWA
-923 MSELDSNGNIVA
+923 MSEPGVDSNGNPIVTA
-935 AYGDFSSIIANVNMN
+935 AYGDFSSIIANVNMDLDGS
-950 FNNEGSKILFKNTD
+950 GSKILFKNTD

-971 NLTYQPTSGLTSYD
+971 NLAYKPLSNTTSSYN

-1004 GVEYFGCRNLWQAV
+1004 GVEYFGCSNLWQAA
-1018 GGDGDFAVKFASR
+1018 GGDGDFKVKFASR

-1049 TNINNASIN
+1049 TNINNGSIT
-1058 AYDPS
+1058 AFDPS

-1075 FLGSSSIDAQ
+1075 FLGSSIDAQ
-1085 IKDVKVKFMNEGDK
+1085 IKNVKVEFMKDSDK

-1143 SVQLGHTTVT
+1143 YIQKQTSIE
-1153 LQLFV
+1153 LQLVV
-1158 TDVFGHCSEKNQYN
+1158 TDVFGHTSKNGQYK

-1177 DPNLIPSHIK
+1177 IDNVTPSNIN

>member
-30 DDIENLQDQ
+30 DDIENLQGQ

-116 TGINGKITDINGQI
+116 TGI
-130 IDLDAKYTTANG
+130 
-142 QIIDL
+142 

-239 KKLADQNADITAQI
+239 KELAKQNADITAQI
-253 NSLKSQLKDA
+253 NSLKSQLDDA
-263 QDGISANGDKINENK
+263 NKGISANGDKIKENK
-278 QKIDGIVNQ
+278 QKIDEIVGQLTELQNQ
-287 LLELEGK
+287 
-294 IAANKLAVE
+294 IAQNKSAVE
-303 TLESNFLTKVNEL
+303 TLESNFLTEIDKIVKEQ
-316 VAGPNGLK
+316 NGLK
-324 TSIDGLKNANETVNQ
+324 TSIEGLKSANETINQ
-339 RLEAIDGRLDGVDGR
+339 RLESAEGRLDT
-354 LDGID
+354 ID
-359 ELIQSLAKS
+359 DLIASLAKS

-376 QLRQEIE
+376 RLREEIE

-393 KKESVA
+393 KDDTVA
-399 TLIAGINSSITS
+399 SLIAGINSSITS

-456 KVTAANVGNFAKDD
+456 RVTAANVAGFAKDD

-557 YKCSNTKPSA
+557 YKCGNTKPEA

-839 CNYNNGTKVALN
+839 CNYNNTTKVALN

-863 DPTTIDLNK
+863 DPTAIDLNK

-950 FNNEGSKILFKNTD
+950 FDNEGSKILFKNTD

-1075 FLGSSSIDAQ
+1075 FLGNSIDAQ

-1143 SVQLGHTTVT
+1143 SVQLGHATVT

-1177 DPNLIPSHIK
+1177 DPNLIPSHIN

>member
-12 GALLIA
+12 GALLVA

-30 DDIENLQDQ
+30 DDIENLQGQ

-116 TGINGKITDINGQI
+116 TGINGKI
-130 IDLDAKYTTANG
+130 
-142 QIIDL
+142 
-147 NGKISDLDARLLA
+147 SDLDARLLA

-211 DAADNLKSIKESL
+211 DAAENLKSIKESL

-253 NSLKSQLKDA
+253 NSLKSQLSDA
-263 QDGISANGDKINENK
+263 KDGISANGDKINKNK
-278 QKIDGIVNQ
+278 QKIDEIVGQLTELQNQ
-287 LLELEGK
+287 VAK
-294 IAANKLAVE
+294 NKLAVE
-303 TLESNFLTKVNEL
+303 TLESNYLSKVNEL
-316 VAGPNGLK
+316 VAGQNGLK
-324 TSIDGLKNANETVNQ
+324 TSIEGLKSANETINQ
-339 RLEAIDGRLDGVDGR
+339 RLESAESR

-359 ELIQSLAKS
+359 ELIESLAKS
-368 SDVTSSID
+368 SDVTNDIQ
-376 QLRQEIE
+376 QLREEIE

-393 KKESVA
+393 KDDTVA
-399 TLIAGINSSITS
+399 SLIAGINSNITS

-456 KVTAANVGNFAKDD
+456 RVTAANVGNFAKDD

-475 CFPEASNRKATRAFD
+475 CFPEKSNRKATRAFD

-537 AEGHLITRATKAQN
+537 AEGHLITRATKALN

-557 YKCSNTKPSA
+557 YKCSNTKPEA

-627 TFNQTSV
+627 TFNQTSEV
-634 VNQPSWNSI
+634 PQPTWNSI

-665 LLLNTDH
+665 LMLNTDH

-684 LNSNGGYDANAVA
+684 LNSNGAYDGNAVA

-772 AEVTPEAKTE
+772 AVVTPEAKTE

-805 KATKFNVL
+805 KVTKFNVL
-813 PISGED
+813 PISGEN

-851 HQNEIKNLKFAY
+851 HQNEIKNLKFVY

-950 FNNEGSKILFKNTD
+950 FDNEGSKILFKNTD

-1018 GGDGDFAVKFASR
+1018 GGDGDFKVKFASR

-1063 KGFSNGQGTKMN
+1063 KGFSNGHGTKMN
-1075 FLGSSSIDAQ
+1075 FLGNSIDAQ

-1120 NTVTTPNNAAKADHI
+1120 NTVTTPNNATKADHI

-1143 SVQLGHTTVT
+1143 SVQLGQTTIT

-1177 DPNLIPSHIK
+1177 DPNLIPSHIN

>member
-30 DDIENLQDQ
+30 DDIENLQGQ

-116 TGINGKITDINGQI
+116 TGI
-130 IDLDAKYTTANG
+130 
-142 QIIDL
+142 

-253 NSLKSQLKDA
+253 NSLKSQLNDA
-263 QDGISANGDKINENK
+263 NEGISANGDKIKANK
-278 QKIDGIVNQ
+278 QKIDEIVGQLTELQNQ
-287 LLELEGK
+287 
-294 IAANKLAVE
+294 INANKSKVE
-303 TLESNFLTKVNEL
+303 TLESNYLSKVNEL
-316 VAGPNGLK
+316 VAGQNGLK
-324 TSIDGLKNANETVNQ
+324 TSIDGLKRANETINQ
-339 RLEAIDGRLDGVDGR
+339 RLESAEGRLDT
-354 LDGID
+354 ID
-359 ELIQSLAKS
+359 DLIASLAKS

-393 KKESVA
+393 KNESVA
-399 TLIAGINSSITS
+399 TLIAGINTSITT
-411 IQGDITRIDGEITRI
+411 IQGDITRIDGDITRI

-456 KVTAANVGNFAKDD
+456 RVTAANVAGFAKDD

-557 YKCSNTKPSA
+557 YKCGNTKPSA

-606 PTRATAVASD
+606 PTRATAVASN

-627 TFNQTSV
+627 TFNQTSEV
-634 VNQPSWNSI
+634 SQPTWNSI

-665 LLLNTDH
+665 LMLNTDH

-684 LNSNGGYDANAVA
+684 LNSNGAYDGNAVA

-772 AEVTPEAKTE
+772 AEVTPEARTE

-789 FANTLC
+789 FAKTLC

-813 PISGED
+813 PISGEN

-851 HQNEIKNLKFAY
+851 HQNDIKNLKFAY
-863 DPTTIDLNK
+863 DPTTIELNK

-895 TMKTPTKWKEKI
+895 TMKTPTKWEEKI

-950 FNNEGSKILFKNTD
+950 FDNEGSKILFKNTD

-1058 AYDPS
+1058 ADDPS

-1075 FLGSSSIDAQ
+1075 FLGSSIDAQ

-1143 SVQLGHTTVT
+1143 SVQLGQTTIT
-1153 LQLFV
+1153 LQLVV
-1158 TDVFGHCSEKNQYN
+1158 TDVFGHSSKKDQYN

-1177 DPNLIPSHIK
+1177 DPNLTPSHIN

>member
-12 GALLIA
+12 GALLVA

-30 DDIENLQDQ
+30 DDIENLQGQ

-116 TGINGKITDINGQI
+116 TGINGN
-130 IDLDAKYTTANG
+130 
-142 QIIDL
+142 
-147 NGKISDLDARLLA
+147 ISDLDARLLA

-253 NSLKSQLKDA
+253 NSLKSQLNDA
-263 QDGISANGDKINENK
+263 NEGISANGDKIKANK
-278 QKIDGIVNQ
+278 QKIDEIVGQLTELQNQ
-287 LLELEGK
+287 VAK
-294 IAANKLAVE
+294 NKLAVE
-303 TLESNFLTKVNEL
+303 TLESNYLSKVNEL
-316 VAGPNGLK
+316 VAGQNGLK
-324 TSIDGLKNANETVNQ
+324 TSIEGLKSANETINQ
-339 RLEAIDGRLDGVDGR
+339 RLESAEGRLDTIED
-354 LDGID
+354 
-359 ELIQSLAKS
+359 LIASLAKS

-393 KKESVA
+393 KDDTVA
-399 TLIAGINSSITS
+399 SLIAGINTSITS

-456 KVTAANVGNFAKDD
+456 KVTAANVAGFAKDD

-551 GLYHFR
+551 SLYHFR
-557 YKCSNTKPSA
+557 YKCGNTKPSA
-567 EPQVSNVAYA
+567 EPQASNVAYA

-590 KPSERSVYS
+590 KASERSVYS

-606 PTRATAVASD
+606 PTRATAVASN

-627 TFNQTSV
+627 TFNQTSEQA
-634 VNQPSWNSI
+634 QPTWNSI

-772 AEVTPEAKTE
+772 AEVTPKASSV

-825 VTLTSADKQTNYVS
+825 VTLTSADKQTDYVS
-839 CNYNNGTKVALN
+839 CNYNNATKVALN

-895 TMKTPTKWKEKI
+895 TMKAPTGWNEKI

-923 MSELDSNGNIVA
+923 MSEFDSNGNIVA

-971 NLTYQPTSGLTSYD
+971 NLTYQPASGLTSYD

-1004 GVEYFGCRNLWQAV
+1004 GVEYFGCRNLWQAA
-1018 GGDGDFAVKFASR
+1018 GGDGNFKVKFASR

-1049 TNINNASIN
+1049 TNINNGSIN
-1058 AYDPS
+1058 ADDPS
-1063 KGFSNGQGTKMN
+1063 KGFSNNGQGTKMN
-1075 FLGSSSIDAQ
+1075 FLGSSIDAQ

-1109 AAGNMVEDMLT
+1109 AHGNMVEDMLT

-1143 SVQLGHTTVT
+1143 SVQLGHATVT

-1158 TDVFGHCSEKNQYN
+1158 TDVFGHCSEKDQYN

-1177 DPNLIPSHIK
+1177 DPNLTPSHIN

>member
-30 DDIENLQDQ
+30 DDIENLQGQ

-116 TGINGKITDINGQI
+116 TGINGKI
-130 IDLDAKYTTANG
+130 
-142 QIIDL
+142 
-147 NGKISDLDARLLA
+147 SDLDARLLA

-211 DAADNLKSIKESL
+211 DAAENLKSIKESL

-253 NSLKSQLKDA
+253 NSLKSQLNDA
-263 QDGISANGDKINENK
+263 NEGISANGDKIKANK
-278 QKIDGIVNQ
+278 QKIDEIVGQLTELQNQ
-287 LLELEGK
+287 
-294 IAANKLAVE
+294 INANKSKVE
-303 TLESNFLTKVNEL
+303 TLESNYLSKVNEL
-316 VAGPNGLK
+316 VAGQNGLK
-324 TSIDGLKNANETVNQ
+324 TSIEGLKSANETINQ
-339 RLEAIDGRLDGVDGR
+339 RLKSAEGRLDT
-354 LDGID
+354 ID
-359 ELIQSLAKS
+359 DLIASLAKS
-368 SDVTSSID
+368 SDVTSRID
-376 QLRQEIE
+376 RLREEIE

-393 KKESVA
+393 KDDTVA
-399 TLIAGINSSITS
+399 SLIAGINSSITS

-456 KVTAANVGNFAKDD
+456 KVTAANVAGFAKDD

-475 CFPEASNRKATRAFD
+475 CFPEKSNRKATRAFD

-557 YKCSNTKPSA
+557 YKCSNTKPEA
-567 EPQVSNVAYA
+567 EPQASNVAYA

-606 PTRATAVASD
+606 PTRATAVARD

-634 VNQPSWNSI
+634 VTQPTWNSI

-665 LLLNTDH
+665 LMLNTDH

-839 CNYNNGTKVALN
+839 CNYNNTTKVALN

-895 TMKTPTKWKEKI
+895 TMKTPTKWKEMI

-950 FNNEGSKILFKNTD
+950 FDNEGSKILFKNTD

-971 NLTYQPTSGLTSYD
+971 NLTYQPTSGLTSYN

-1049 TNINNASIN
+1049 TNITNGSIN

-1075 FLGSSSIDAQ
+1075 FLGSSIDAQ

-1120 NTVTTPNNAAKADHI
+1120 NTVTTPNNAAMADHI

-1143 SVQLGHTTVT
+1143 SVQLGHATVT
-1153 LQLFV
+1153 LHLFV
-1158 TDVFGHCSEKNQYN
+1158 TDVFGHCSEKNLYN

>member
-12 GALLIA
+12 GALLVA

-54 IQNVETEIESLK
+54 IKNVETEIESLK

-80 SEGTDADAATLAAA
+80 SEGSDADAATLAAA

-116 TGINGKITDINGQI
+116 TGI
-130 IDLDAKYTTANG
+130 
-142 QIIDL
+142 

-192 YNLAEQTAA
+192 YNLAEKTAA
-201 TAEANKQAIK
+201 TADANKQAIK
-211 DAADNLKSIKESL
+211 DAAENLKSIKESL

-253 NSLKSQLKDA
+253 NSLKSQLNDA
-263 QDGISANGDKINENK
+263 NEGISANGDKIIKNK
-278 QKIDGIVNQ
+278 QKIDEIVGQLTELQNQ
-287 LLELEGK
+287 
-294 IAANKLAVE
+294 IAKNKSAVE
-303 TLESNFLTKVNEL
+303 TLESNFLTEIDKIVNEQ
-316 VAGPNGLK
+316 NGLK
-324 TSIDGLKNANETVNQ
+324 TSIEGLKSANETVNQ
-339 RLEAIDGRLDGVDGR
+339 RLESAEGRLDTIED
-354 LDGID
+354 
-359 ELIQSLAKS
+359 LIASLAKS

-393 KKESVA
+393 KDDTVA
-399 TLIAGINSSITS
+399 SLIAGINTSITS

-456 KVTAANVGNFAKDD
+456 RVTAANVGNFAKDD

-475 CFPEASNRKATRAFD
+475 CFPEKSNRKATRAFD

-557 YKCSNTKPSA
+557 YKCGNTKPEA
-567 EPQVSNVAYA
+567 EPQVSKVAYA

-634 VNQPSWNSI
+634 VPQPTWNSI

-684 LNSNGGYDANAVA
+684 LNSNGAYDANAVA

-851 HQNEIKNLKFAY
+851 HQNEIKNLKFVY

-895 TMKTPTKWKEKI
+895 TMKAPTGLNAKI

-912 LFNNNVAIFWA
+912 LFNNDVAIFWA
-923 MSELDSNGNIVA
+923 MSELGTSGNVVA
-935 AYGDFSSIIANVNMN
+935 AYGDFSSIIAHVNEN
-950 FNNEGSKILFKNTD
+950 LDGNNSKIWFKNTD

-971 NLTYQPTSGLTSYD
+971 NLAYKPESGLTSYN

-1004 GVEYFGCRNLWQAV
+1004 GVEYFGCNNLWQAA
-1018 GGDGDFAVKFASR
+1018 GGDGNFKVKFASR

-1049 TNINNASIN
+1049 TNINNGSIN

-1075 FLGSSSIDAQ
+1075 FLGSSIDAQ
-1085 IKDVKVKFMNEGDK
+1085 IKDVKVYFKNEGDM

-1120 NTVTTPNNAAKADHI
+1120 NTKTTPNNAAKADHI

-1143 SVQLGHTTVT
+1143 SVQLGQTTIT
-1153 LQLFV
+1153 LQLVV
-1158 TDVFGHCSEKNQYN
+1158 TDVFGHSSKKDQYN

-1177 DPNLIPSHIK
+1177 DPNLTPSHIN

>member
-12 GALLIA
+12 GALLVA

-30 DDIENLQDQ
+30 DDIENLQGQ

-54 IQNVETEIESLK
+54 IKNVETEIESLK

-80 SEGTDADAATLAAA
+80 SEGSDADAATLAAA

-105 QAALDAVNGDI
+105 QASLDAVNGDI
-116 TGINGKITDINGQI
+116 TGI
-130 IDLDAKYTTANG
+130 
-142 QIIDL
+142 

-201 TAEANKQAIK
+201 TADANKQAIK
-211 DAADNLKSIKESL
+211 DAAANLKSIKESL
-224 EGQINTLSDKVNDLS
+224 EGQINTLSEKVNDLS
-239 KKLADQNADITAQI
+239 TKLAKQNADITAQI
-253 NSLKSQLKDA
+253 NSLKSQLNDA
-263 QDGISANGDKINENK
+263 NEGISANGDKIIKNK
-278 QKIDGIVNQ
+278 QKIDEIVGQLTELQNQ
-287 LLELEGK
+287 
-294 IAANKLAVE
+294 IAKNKSAVE
-303 TLESNFLTKVNEL
+303 TLESNFLTEIDKIVNEQ
-316 VAGPNGLK
+316 NGLK
-324 TSIDGLKNANETVNQ
+324 TSIEGLKSANETVNQ
-339 RLEAIDGRLDGVDGR
+339 RLEYAEGRLDTIED
-354 LDGID
+354 
-359 ELIQSLAKS
+359 LIASLAKS

-393 KKESVA
+393 KDDTVA
-399 TLIAGINSSITS
+399 SLIAGINSSITS

-456 KVTAANVGNFAKDD
+456 RVTAANVGNFAKDD

-475 CFPEASNRKATRAFD
+475 CFPEKSNRKATRAFD

-557 YKCSNTKPSA
+557 YKCGNTKPEA

-634 VNQPSWNSI
+634 VNQPTWNSI

-863 DPTTIDLNK
+863 DPTAIDLNK
-872 TYKFK
+872 TYKFR

-895 TMKTPTKWKEKI
+895 TMKAPTGWNAKI

-912 LFNNNVAIFWA
+912 LFNNDVAIFWA
-923 MSELDSNGNIVA
+923 MSELDTNGNVVA

-950 FNNEGSKILFKNTD
+950 FDNEGSKILFKNTD

-971 NLTYQPTSGLTSYD
+971 NLTYHPTSGLTSYD

-1004 GVEYFGCRNLWQAV
+1004 GVEYFGCRNLWQAA
-1018 GGDGDFAVKFASR
+1018 GGDGNFKVKFASR

-1049 TNINNASIN
+1049 TNINNGSIN

-1075 FLGSSSIDAQ
+1075 FLGSSIDAQ

-1120 NTVTTPNNAAKADHI
+1120 NTVTTPNNATKADHI

-1177 DPNLIPSHIK
+1177 DPNLIPSHIN

>member
-30 DDIENLQDQ
+30 DDIENLQGQ

-116 TGINGKITDINGQI
+116 TGINGN
-130 IDLDAKYTTANG
+130 
-142 QIIDL
+142 
-147 NGKISDLDARLLA
+147 ISSLDARLLA

-192 YNLAEQTAA
+192 YNLAEQTSA

-211 DAADNLKSIKESL
+211 DAAENLKSIKESL

-253 NSLKSQLKDA
+253 NSLKSQLSDA
-263 QDGISANGDKINENK
+263 KDGISANGDKINKNK
-278 QKIDGIVNQ
+278 QKIDEIVGQLTELQNQ
-287 LLELEGK
+287 VAK
-294 IAANKLAVE
+294 NKLAVE
-303 TLESNFLTKVNEL
+303 TLESNYLSKVNEL
-316 VAGPNGLK
+316 VAGQNGLK
-324 TSIDGLKNANETVNQ
+324 TSIEGLKSANETINQ
-339 RLEAIDGRLDGVDGR
+339 RLESAEGRLDTIED
-354 LDGID
+354 
-359 ELIQSLAKS
+359 LIASLAKS

-393 KKESVA
+393 KDDTVA
-399 TLIAGINSSITS
+399 SLIAGINTSITS

-456 KVTAANVGNFAKDD
+456 RVTAANVGNFAKDD

-475 CFPEASNRKATRAFD
+475 CFPEKSNRKATRAFD

-567 EPQVSNVAYA
+567 EPQASNVAYA

-634 VNQPSWNSI
+634 VPQPTWNSI

-772 AEVTPEAKTE
+772 AVVTPEAKTE

-863 DPTTIDLNK
+863 DPTAIDLNK
-872 TYKFK
+872 TYKFR

-895 TMKTPTKWKEKI
+895 TMKAPTGWNAKI

-912 LFNNNVAIFWA
+912 LFNNDVAIFWA
-923 MSELDSNGNIVA
+923 MSELGTSGNVVA

-950 FNNEGSKILFKNTD
+950 FDNEGSKILFKNTD

-971 NLTYQPTSGLTSYD
+971 NLAYQPASGLTSYD

-1004 GVEYFGCRNLWQAV
+1004 GVEYFGCRNLWQAA
-1018 GGDGDFAVKFASR
+1018 GGDGNFKVKFASR

-1049 TNINNASIN
+1049 TNINNGSIN

-1075 FLGSSSIDAQ
+1075 FLGSSIDAQ

>member
-30 DDIENLQDQ
+30 DDIENLQGQ

-116 TGINGKITDINGQI
+116 TGINGKI
-130 IDLDAKYTTANG
+130 
-142 QIIDL
+142 
-147 NGKISDLDARLLA
+147 SDLDARLLA

-192 YNLAEQTAA
+192 YNLAEQTSA

-224 EGQINTLSDKVNDLS
+224 EGQINTLSGKVNELS

-253 NSLKSQLKDA
+253 NSLKSQLNDA
-263 QDGISANGDKINENK
+263 NEGISANGDKIKANK
-278 QKIDGIVNQ
+278 QKIDEIVGQLTELQNQ
-287 LLELEGK
+287 
-294 IAANKLAVE
+294 INANKSKVE
-303 TLESNFLTKVNEL
+303 TLESNYLSKVNEL
-316 VAGPNGLK
+316 VAGQNGLK
-324 TSIDGLKNANETVNQ
+324 TSIEGLKSANETINQ
-339 RLEAIDGRLDGVDGR
+339 RLESAEGRLDT
-354 LDGID
+354 ID
-359 ELIQSLAKS
+359 DLIASLAKS

-376 QLRQEIE
+376 RLREEIE

-393 KKESVA
+393 KDDTVA
-399 TLIAGINSSITS
+399 SLIAGINSSITS

-456 KVTAANVGNFAKDD
+456 RVTAANVAGFAKDD

-475 CFPEASNRKATRAFD
+475 CFPEKSNRKATRAFD

-557 YKCSNTKPSA
+557 YKCSNTKPEA
-567 EPQVSNVAYA
+567 EPQASNVAYA

-634 VNQPSWNSI
+634 VPQPTWNSI

-684 LNSNGGYDANAVA
+684 LNSNGAYDGNAVA

-813 PISGED
+813 PISGEN

-851 HQNEIKNLKFAY
+851 HQNEIKNLKFVY

-895 TMKTPTKWKEKI
+895 TMKAPTGLNAKI

-912 LFNNNVAIFWA
+912 LFNNDVAIFWA
-923 MSELDSNGNIVA
+923 MSELGTSGNVVA
-935 AYGDFSSIIANVNMN
+935 AYGDFSSIIAHVNEDLDG
-950 FNNEGSKILFKNTD
+950 NNSKIWFKNTD

-971 NLTYQPTSGLTSYD
+971 NLAYQPTSGLTSYN

-1004 GVEYFGCRNLWQAV
+1004 GVEYFGCNNLWQAA
-1018 GGDGDFAVKFASR
+1018 GGDGNFKVKFASR

-1049 TNINNASIN
+1049 TNINNGSIN

-1075 FLGSSSIDAQ
+1075 FLGSGIDAQ
-1085 IKDVKVKFMNEGDK
+1085 IKDVKVYFKNEGDM

-1109 AAGNMVEDMLT
+1109 AHGNMVEDMLT
-1120 NTVTTPNNAAKADHI
+1120 NTVTTPNNATKADHI

-1143 SVQLGHTTVT
+1143 SVQLGQTTIT
-1153 LQLFV
+1153 LQLVV
-1158 TDVFGHCSEKNQYN
+1158 TDVFGHSSKKDQYN

-1177 DPNLIPSHIK
+1177 DPNLTPSHIN

>member
-30 DDIENLQDQ
+30 DDIENLQGQ

-116 TGINGKITDINGQI
+116 TGINGKI
-130 IDLDAKYTTANG
+130 
-142 QIIDL
+142 
-147 NGKISDLDARLLA
+147 SDLDARLLA

-192 YNLAEQTAA
+192 YNLAEQTAT

-211 DAADNLKSIKESL
+211 DAADNLKTIKESL
-224 EGQINTLSDKVNDLS
+224 EGQINTLGEKVNDLS
-239 KKLADQNADITAQI
+239 TKLAKQNADITAQI
-253 NSLKSQLKDA
+253 NSLKSQLDDA
-263 QDGISANGDKINENK
+263 KNGISANGNKITENK
-278 QKIDGIVNQ
+278 QKIDEIVNQ
-287 LLELEGK
+287 LTGLQNQ
-294 IAANKLAVE
+294 IAKNKSAVE
-303 TLESNFLTKVNEL
+303 TLESNFLTEIDKIVNEQ
-316 VAGPNGLK
+316 NGLK
-324 TSIDGLKNANETVNQ
+324 TSIEGLKSANETVNQ
-339 RLEAIDGRLDGVDGR
+339 RLESAEGRLDTIED
-354 LDGID
+354 
-359 ELIQSLAKS
+359 LIASLAKS

-393 KKESVA
+393 KDDTVA
-399 TLIAGINSSITS
+399 SLIAGINTSITS

-456 KVTAANVGNFAKDD
+456 RVTAANVGSFAKDD

-475 CFPEASNRKATRAFD
+475 CFPEKSNRKATRAFD

-514 LKVDLRNSLDEKSTA
+514 LKVDLRNSLDEKSTT

-557 YKCSNTKPSA
+557 YKCGNTKPSA

-839 CNYNNGTKVALN
+839 CNYNNTTKVALN

-950 FNNEGSKILFKNTD
+950 FDNEGSKILFKNTD

-971 NLTYQPTSGLTSYD
+971 NLTYQPTSGLTSYG

-1004 GVEYFGCRNLWQAV
+1004 GVEYFDCRNLWQAV

-1075 FLGSSSIDAQ
+1075 FLGSSIDAQ

-1143 SVQLGHTTVT
+1143 SVQLGHATVT
-1153 LQLFV
+1153 LHLFV

>member
-12 GALLIA
+12 GALLVA

-30 DDIENLQDQ
+30 DDIENLQGQ

-116 TGINGKITDINGQI
+116 TGINGKI
-130 IDLDAKYTTANG
+130 
-142 QIIDL
+142 
-147 NGKISDLDARLLA
+147 SDLDARLLA

-192 YNLAEQTAA
+192 YNLAEQTSA

-253 NSLKSQLKDA
+253 NSLKSQLNDA
-263 QDGISANGDKINENK
+263 NEGISANGDKIKANK
-278 QKIDGIVNQ
+278 QKIDEIVGQLTELQNQ
-287 LLELEGK
+287 
-294 IAANKLAVE
+294 INANKSKVE
-303 TLESNFLTKVNEL
+303 TLESNYLSKVNEL
-316 VAGPNGLK
+316 VAGQNGLK
-324 TSIDGLKNANETVNQ
+324 TSIKGLKSANETINQ
-339 RLEAIDGRLDGVDGR
+339 RLESAEGRLDT
-354 LDGID
+354 ID
-359 ELIQSLAKS
+359 ELIKSLASS
-368 SDVTSSID
+368 SDVTKDIQKLREEID
-376 QLRQEIE
+376 

-393 KKESVA
+393 KDDTVA
-399 TLIAGINSSITS
+399 SLIAGINSSITS
-411 IQGDITRIDGEITRI
+411 IQGDITRIDGDITRI

-456 KVTAANVGNFAKDD
+456 KVTAANVESFAKDD

-475 CFPEASNRKATRAFD
+475 CFPEKSNRKATRAFD

-557 YKCSNTKPSA
+557 YKCGNTKPSA
-567 EPQVSNVAYA
+567 EPQASNVAYA

-590 KPSERSVYS
+590 KASERSVYS

-606 PTRATAVASD
+606 PTRATAVASN

-627 TFNQTSV
+627 TFNQTSEQA
-634 VNQPSWNSI
+634 QPTWNSI

-684 LNSNGGYDANAVA
+684 LNSNGGYDGNAVA

-772 AEVTPEAKTE
+772 AEVTPKASSV

-825 VTLTSADKQTNYVS
+825 VTLTSADKQTDYVS
-839 CNYNNGTKVALN
+839 CNYNNATKVALN
-851 HQNEIKNLKFAY
+851 HQNDIKNLKFAY
-863 DPTTIDLNK
+863 DPTAIDLNK

-895 TMKTPTKWKEKI
+895 TMKAPTDRNKNI
-907 VRGTN
+907 VRGTK
-912 LFNNNVAIFWA
+912 LFNDNVAIFWA
-923 MSELDSNGNIVA
+923 MSEPGVDNNGNPIVTA
-935 AYGDFSSIIANVNMN
+935 AYGDFSSIIANVNMD
-950 FNNEGSKILFKNTD
+950 FDGSGSKILFKNTD

-971 NLTYQPTSGLTSYD
+971 NLAYKPLSNTTSSYN

-1004 GVEYFGCRNLWQAV
+1004 GVEYFGCRNLWQAA
-1018 GGDGDFAVKFASR
+1018 GGDGDFKVKFASR

-1049 TNINNASIN
+1049 TNINNGSIT
-1058 AYDPS
+1058 AFDPS

-1075 FLGSSSIDAQ
+1075 FLGSSIDAQ
-1085 IKDVKVKFMNEGDK
+1085 IKNVKVEFMKESDK

-1109 AAGNMVEDMLT
+1109 INGNMVEDMLT
-1120 NTVTTPNNAAKADHI
+1120 KAVTTPNNAAKADHI

-1143 SVQLGHTTVT
+1143 YVQDHTSIE
-1153 LQLFV
+1153 LQLVV
-1158 TDVFGHCSEKNQYN
+1158 TDVFGHTSKKGQYK

-1177 DPNLIPSHIK
+1177 IHNVTPNNIN

>member
-12 GALLIA
+12 GALLVA

-30 DDIENLQDQ
+30 DDIENLQGQ

-116 TGINGKITDINGQI
+116 TGINGKI
-130 IDLDAKYTTANG
+130 
-142 QIIDL
+142 
-147 NGKISDLDARLLA
+147 SDLDARLLA

-192 YNLAEQTAA
+192 YNLAEQTSA

-211 DAADNLKSIKESL
+211 DAAENLKSIKESL

-253 NSLKSQLKDA
+253 NSLKSQLSDA
-263 QDGISANGDKINENK
+263 KDGISANGDKINKNK
-278 QKIDGIVNQ
+278 QKIDEIVGQLTELQNQ
-287 LLELEGK
+287 VAK
-294 IAANKLAVE
+294 NKLAVE
-303 TLESNFLTKVNEL
+303 TLESNYLSKVNEL
-316 VAGPNGLK
+316 VAGQNGLK
-324 TSIDGLKNANETVNQ
+324 TSIEGLKSANETINQ
-339 RLEAIDGRLDGVDGR
+339 RLESAESR

-359 ELIQSLAKS
+359 ELIESLAKS
-368 SDVTSSID
+368 SDVTNDIQ
-376 QLRQEIE
+376 QLREEIE

-393 KKESVA
+393 KDDTVA
-399 TLIAGINSSITS
+399 SLIAGINSNITS

-456 KVTAANVGNFAKDD
+456 RVTAANVGNFAKDD

-475 CFPEASNRKATRAFD
+475 CFPEKSNRKATRAFD

-557 YKCSNTKPSA
+557 YKCSNTKPEA
-567 EPQVSNVAYA
+567 EPQASNVAYA

-634 VNQPSWNSI
+634 VNQPTWNSI

-839 CNYNNGTKVALN
+839 CNYNNTTKVALN

-950 FNNEGSKILFKNTD
+950 FDNEGSKILFKNTD

-1075 FLGSSSIDAQ
+1075 FLGSSIDAQ

-1143 SVQLGHTTVT
+1143 SVQLGHATVT
-1153 LQLFV
+1153 LHLFV

>member
-1 MKRKFISAMLF
+1 M
-12 GALLIA
+12 
-18 PATTFVGCADYD
+18 
-30 DDIENLQDQ
+30 
-39 ITNNATT
+39 
-46 LDQLTKEK
+46 
-54 IQNVETEIESLK
+54 
-66 AANKQLQEALDKAK
+66 AK
-80 SEGTDADAATLAAA
+80 
-94 QKLVEDAQAQL
+94 
-105 QAALDAVNGDI
+105 
-116 TGINGKITDINGQI
+116 
-130 IDLDAKYTTANG
+130 
-142 QIIDL
+142 
-147 NGKISDLDARLLA
+147 
-160 QDGRLKS
+160 
-167 VESLLAADGK
+167 
-177 LTLAINDAQALAEKA
+177 
-192 YNLAEQTAA
+192 
-201 TAEANKQAIK
+201 
-211 DAADNLKSIKESL
+211 
-224 EGQINTLSDKVNDLS
+224 
-239 KKLADQNADITAQI
+239 QNADITAQI
-253 NSLKSQLKDA
+253 NSLKSQLDDA
-263 QDGISANGDKINENK
+263 KNGISANGNKITENE
-278 QKIDGIVNQ
+278 QKISGIVGQLTELQNQ
-287 LLELEGK
+287 
-294 IAANKLAVE
+294 IAKNKSAVE
-303 TLESNFLTKVNEL
+303 TLESNFLTEIDKIVNEQ
-316 VAGPNGLK
+316 NGLK
-324 TSIDGLKNANETVNQ
+324 TSIEGLKSANETVNQ
-339 RLEAIDGRLDGVDGR
+339 RLKSAEGRLDTIED
-354 LDGID
+354 
-359 ELIQSLAKS
+359 LIASLAKS

-376 QLRQEIE
+376 KLRQEIE

-393 KKESVA
+393 KDDTVA
-399 TLIAGINSSITS
+399 SLIAGINTRITS

-456 KVTAANVGNFAKDD
+456 RVTAANVGSFAKDD

-475 CFPEASNRKATRAFD
+475 CFPEKSNRKATRAFD

-514 LKVDLRNSLDEKSTA
+514 LKVDLRNSLDEKSTT

-557 YKCSNTKPSA
+557 YKCGNTKPSA

-839 CNYNNGTKVALN
+839 CNYNNTTKVALN

-950 FNNEGSKILFKNTD
+950 FDNEGSKILFKNTD

-1075 FLGSSSIDAQ
+1075 FLGSSIDAQ

-1143 SVQLGHTTVT
+1143 SVQLGHATVT
-1153 LQLFV
+1153 LHLFV

>member
-30 DDIENLQDQ
+30 DDIENLQGQ

-116 TGINGKITDINGQI
+116 TGINGKI
-130 IDLDAKYTTANG
+130 
-142 QIIDL
+142 
-147 NGKISDLDARLLA
+147 SDLDARLLA

-211 DAADNLKSIKESL
+211 DAAANLKSIKESL

-253 NSLKSQLKDA
+253 NSLKSQLSDA
-263 QDGISANGDKINENK
+263 KDGISANGDKINKNK
-278 QKIDGIVNQ
+278 QKIDEIVGQLTELQNQ
-287 LLELEGK
+287 VAK
-294 IAANKLAVE
+294 NKLAVE
-303 TLESNFLTKVNEL
+303 TLESNYLSKVNEL
-316 VAGPNGLK
+316 VAGQNGLK
-324 TSIDGLKNANETVNQ
+324 TSIEGLKSANETINQ
-339 RLEAIDGRLDGVDGR
+339 RLESAEGRLDTIED
-354 LDGID
+354 
-359 ELIQSLAKS
+359 LIASLAKS

-393 KKESVA
+393 KDDTVA
-399 TLIAGINSSITS
+399 SLIAGINTSITS

-456 KVTAANVGNFAKDD
+456 RVTAANVGNFAKDD

-475 CFPEASNRKATRAFD
+475 CFPEKSNRKATRAFD

-557 YKCSNTKPSA
+557 YKCGNTKPSA

-839 CNYNNGTKVALN
+839 CNYNNTTKVALN

-950 FNNEGSKILFKNTD
+950 FDNEGSKILFKNTD

-1075 FLGSSSIDAQ
+1075 FLGSSIDAQ

-1099 PLFSKAYLAD
+1099 PLFTKAYLAD

-1143 SVQLGHTTVT
+1143 SVQLGHATVT
-1153 LQLFV
+1153 LHLFV

>member
-12 GALLIA
+12 GALLVA

-30 DDIENLQDQ
+30 DDIENLQGQ

-116 TGINGKITDINGQI
+116 TGINGN
-130 IDLDAKYTTANG
+130 
-142 QIIDL
+142 
-147 NGKISDLDARLLA
+147 ISSLDARLLA

-211 DAADNLKSIKESL
+211 DAAENLKSIKESL

-253 NSLKSQLKDA
+253 NSLKSQLSDA
-263 QDGISANGDKINENK
+263 KDGISANGDKINKNK
-278 QKIDGIVNQ
+278 QKIDEIVGQLTELQNQ
-287 LLELEGK
+287 VAK
-294 IAANKLAVE
+294 NKLAVE
-303 TLESNFLTKVNEL
+303 TLESNYLSKVNEL
-316 VAGPNGLK
+316 VAGQNGLK
-324 TSIDGLKNANETVNQ
+324 TSIEGLKSANETINQ
-339 RLEAIDGRLDGVDGR
+339 RLESAEGRLDTIED
-354 LDGID
+354 
-359 ELIQSLAKS
+359 LIASLAKS

-393 KKESVA
+393 KDDTVA
-399 TLIAGINSSITS
+399 SLIAGINSSITS

-475 CFPEASNRKATRAFD
+475 CFPEKSNRKATRAFD

-557 YKCSNTKPSA
+557 YKCGNTKPSA
-567 EPQVSNVAYA
+567 EPQASNVAYA

-634 VNQPSWNSI
+634 VPQPTWNSI

-772 AEVTPEAKTE
+772 AVVTPEAKTE

-863 DPTTIDLNK
+863 DPTAIDLNK
-872 TYKFK
+872 TYKFR

-895 TMKTPTKWKEKI
+895 TMKAPTGWNAKI

-912 LFNNNVAIFWA
+912 LFNNDVAIFWA
-923 MSELDSNGNIVA
+923 MSELGTSGNVVA

-950 FNNEGSKILFKNTD
+950 FDNEGSKILFKNTD

-971 NLTYQPTSGLTSYD
+971 NLTYQPASGLTSYD

-1004 GVEYFGCRNLWQAV
+1004 GVEYFGCRNLWQAA
-1018 GGDGDFAVKFASR
+1018 GGDGNFKVKFASR

-1049 TNINNASIN
+1049 TNINNGSIK
-1058 AYDPS
+1058 ADDPS
-1063 KGFSNGQGTKMN
+1063 KGFRNDQGTKMN
-1075 FLGSSSIDAQ
+1075 FLGSSIDAQ

>member
-80 SEGTDADAATLAAA
+80 SEGSDADAATLAAA

-116 TGINGKITDINGQI
+116 TGI
-130 IDLDAKYTTANG
+130 
-142 QIIDL
+142 

-253 NSLKSQLKDA
+253 NSLKSQLNDA
-263 QDGISANGDKINENK
+263 NEGISANGDKIKANK
-278 QKIDGIVNQ
+278 QKIDEIVGQLTELQNQ
-287 LLELEGK
+287 
-294 IAANKLAVE
+294 INANKSKVE
-303 TLESNFLTKVNEL
+303 TLESNYLSKVNEL
-316 VAGPNGLK
+316 VAGQNGLK
-324 TSIDGLKNANETVNQ
+324 TSIEGLKSANETINQ
-339 RLEAIDGRLDGVDGR
+339 RLESAEGRLDT
-354 LDGID
+354 ID
-359 ELIQSLAKS
+359 DLIASLAKS

-376 QLRQEIE
+376 RLREEIE

-393 KKESVA
+393 KDDTVA
-399 TLIAGINSSITS
+399 SLIAGINSSITS

-456 KVTAANVGNFAKDD
+456 RVTAANVAGFAKDD

-557 YKCSNTKPSA
+557 YKCGNTKPEA

-577 ATVTFPWTKKGEK
+577 ATVTFPWTKKGDK
-590 KPSERSVYS
+590 KPSERSAYS

-606 PTRATAVASD
+606 PTRATAVASN

-627 TFNQTSV
+627 TFNQTSEV
-634 VNQPSWNSI
+634 SQPTWNSI

-665 LLLNTDH
+665 LMLNTDH

-684 LNSNGGYDANAVA
+684 LNSNGAYDANAVA

-772 AEVTPEAKTE
+772 AEVTPEAKTD

-813 PISGED
+813 PISGEN

-825 VTLTSADKQTNYVS
+825 VTLTSADKQTDYVS

-851 HQNEIKNLKFAY
+851 HQNEIKNLKFVY

-895 TMKTPTKWKEKI
+895 TMKAPTGLNAKI

-912 LFNNNVAIFWA
+912 LFNNDVAIFWA
-923 MSELDSNGNIVA
+923 MSEHGVDQSGNPIVTA
-935 AYGDFSSIIANVNMN
+935 AYGDFSSIIAHVNEN
-950 FNNEGSKILFKNTD
+950 LDGNNSKIWFKNTD

-971 NLTYQPTSGLTSYD
+971 NLAYKPESGLTSYN

-1004 GVEYFGCRNLWQAV
+1004 GVEYFGCNNLWQAA
-1018 GGDGDFAVKFASR
+1018 GGDGNFKVKFASR

-1049 TNINNASIN
+1049 TNIYNGSIN
-1058 AYDPS
+1058 ANDPS
-1063 KGFSNGQGTKMN
+1063 KGFSSNGQGTKMN
-1075 FLGSSSIDAQ
+1075 FLGSGIDAQ
-1085 IKDVKVKFMNEGDK
+1085 IKDVKVYFKNEGDM

-1109 AAGNMVEDMLT
+1109 AHGNMVEDMLT

-1143 SVQLGHTTVT
+1143 SVQLGQTTIT
-1153 LQLFV
+1153 LQLVV
-1158 TDVFGHCSEKNQYN
+1158 TDVFGHSSKKDQYN

-1177 DPNLIPSHIK
+1177 DPNLTPSHIN

>member
-30 DDIENLQDQ
+30 DDIENLQGQ

-80 SEGTDADAATLAAA
+80 SEGSDADAATLAAA

-116 TGINGKITDINGQI
+116 TGINGN
-130 IDLDAKYTTANG
+130 
-142 QIIDL
+142 
-147 NGKISDLDARLLA
+147 ISSLDARLLA

-253 NSLKSQLKDA
+253 NSLKSQLNDA
-263 QDGISANGDKINENK
+263 NEGISANGDKIKANK
-278 QKIDGIVNQ
+278 QKIDEIVGQLTELQNQ
-287 LLELEGK
+287 
-294 IAANKLAVE
+294 INANKSKVE
-303 TLESNFLTKVNEL
+303 TLESNYLSKVNEL
-316 VAGPNGLK
+316 VAGQNGLK
-324 TSIDGLKNANETVNQ
+324 TSIEGLKSANETINQ
-339 RLEAIDGRLDGVDGR
+339 RLESAEGRLDTIED
-354 LDGID
+354 
-359 ELIQSLAKS
+359 LIASLAKS

-393 KKESVA
+393 KDDTVA
-399 TLIAGINSSITS
+399 SLIAGINSSITS

-456 KVTAANVGNFAKDD
+456 RVTAANVGNFAKDD

-475 CFPEASNRKATRAFD
+475 CFPEKSNRKATRAFD

-557 YKCSNTKPSA
+557 YKCGNTKPSA
-567 EPQVSNVAYA
+567 EPQASNVAYA

-634 VNQPSWNSI
+634 VPQPTWNSI

-772 AEVTPEAKTE
+772 AVVTPEAKTE

-863 DPTTIDLNK
+863 DPTAIDLNK
-872 TYKFK
+872 TYKFR

-895 TMKTPTKWKEKI
+895 TMKAPTGWNAKI

-912 LFNNNVAIFWA
+912 LFNNDVAIFWA
-923 MSELDSNGNIVA
+923 MSELGTSGNVVA

-950 FNNEGSKILFKNTD
+950 FDNEGSKILFKNTD

-971 NLTYQPTSGLTSYD
+971 NLTYQPASGLTSYD

-1004 GVEYFGCRNLWQAV
+1004 GVEYFGCRNLWQAA
-1018 GGDGDFAVKFASR
+1018 GGDGNFKVKFASR

-1049 TNINNASIN
+1049 TNINNGSIN

-1075 FLGSSSIDAQ
+1075 FLGSSIDAQ

-1177 DPNLIPSHIK
+1177 DPNLIPSHIN

>member
-30 DDIENLQDQ
+30 DDIENLQGQ

-116 TGINGKITDINGQI
+116 TGINGKI
-130 IDLDAKYTTANG
+130 
-142 QIIDL
+142 
-147 NGKISDLDARLLA
+147 SDLDARLLA

-224 EGQINTLSDKVNDLS
+224 EGQINTLSEKVNDLS
-239 KKLADQNADITAQI
+239 KELAKQNADITAQI
-253 NSLKSQLKDA
+253 NSLKSQLSDA
-263 QDGISANGDKINENK
+263 NEGISANGDKIKENK
-278 QKIDGIVNQ
+278 QKIDEIVGQLTELQNQ
-287 LLELEGK
+287 
-294 IAANKLAVE
+294 INANKSKVE
-303 TLESNFLTKVNEL
+303 TLESNYLSKVNEL
-316 VAGPNGLK
+316 VASQNGLK
-324 TSIDGLKNANETVNQ
+324 TSIEGLKSANETVNQ
-339 RLEAIDGRLDGVDGR
+339 RLESAEGRLDT
-354 LDGID
+354 ID
-359 ELIQSLAKS
+359 DLIASLAKS

-376 QLRQEIE
+376 RLREEIE

-393 KKESVA
+393 KDDTVA
-399 TLIAGINSSITS
+399 SLIAGINSSITS

-475 CFPEASNRKATRAFD
+475 CFPEKSNRKATRAFD

-557 YKCSNTKPSA
+557 YKCSNTKPEA
-567 EPQVSNVAYA
+567 EPQASNVAYA

-634 VNQPSWNSI
+634 VPQPTWNSI

-684 LNSNGGYDANAVA
+684 LNSNGAYDGNAVA

-805 KATKFNVL
+805 TATKFNVL
-813 PISGED
+813 PISGEN

-851 HQNEIKNLKFAY
+851 HQNEIKNLKFVY
-863 DPTTIDLNK
+863 DPSTIDLNK

-877 VVFYDA
+877 VVFYDV

-895 TMKTPTKWKEKI
+895 TMKAPTGLNAKI

-912 LFNNNVAIFWA
+912 LFNNDVAIFWA
-923 MSELDSNGNIVA
+923 MSERGTSGNVVA
-935 AYGDFSSIIANVNMN
+935 AYGDFSSIIAHVNEN
-950 FNNEGSKILFKNTD
+950 LDGNNSKIWFKNTD

-971 NLTYQPTSGLTSYD
+971 NLAYQPTSGLTSYN

-1004 GVEYFGCRNLWQAV
+1004 GVEYFGCNNLWQAA
-1018 GGDGDFAVKFASR
+1018 GGDGNFKVKFASR

-1049 TNINNASIN
+1049 TNINNGSIN

-1075 FLGSSSIDAQ
+1075 FLGSGIDAQ
-1085 IKDVKVKFMNEGDK
+1085 IKDVKVYFKNEGDM

-1109 AAGNMVEDMLT
+1109 AHGNMVEDMLT

-1143 SVQLGHTTVT
+1143 SVQLGQTTIT
-1153 LQLFV
+1153 LQLVV
-1158 TDVFGHCSEKNQYN
+1158 TDVFGHSSKKDQYN

-1177 DPNLIPSHIK
+1177 DPNLTPSHIN

>member
-30 DDIENLQDQ
+30 DDIENLQGQ

-80 SEGTDADAATLAAA
+80 SEGSDADAATLAAA

-116 TGINGKITDINGQI
+116 TGI
-130 IDLDAKYTTANG
+130 
-142 QIIDL
+142 

-253 NSLKSQLKDA
+253 NSLKSQLNDA
-263 QDGISANGDKINENK
+263 NEGISANGDKIKANK
-278 QKIDGIVNQ
+278 QKIDEIVGQLTELQNQ
-287 LLELEGK
+287 
-294 IAANKLAVE
+294 INANKSKVE
-303 TLESNFLTKVNEL
+303 TLESNYLSKVNEL
-316 VAGPNGLK
+316 VAGQNGLK
-324 TSIDGLKNANETVNQ
+324 TSIEGLKSANETINQ
-339 RLEAIDGRLDGVDGR
+339 RLESAEGRLDT
-354 LDGID
+354 ID
-359 ELIQSLAKS
+359 DLIASLAKS

-376 QLRQEIE
+376 RLREEIE

-393 KKESVA
+393 KDDTVA
-399 TLIAGINSSITS
+399 SLIAGINSSITS

-456 KVTAANVGNFAKDD
+456 RVTAANVAGFAKDD

-557 YKCSNTKPSA
+557 YKCGNTKPSA
-567 EPQVSNVAYA
+567 EPQASNVAYA

-590 KPSERSVYS
+590 KASERSVYS

-627 TFNQTSV
+627 TFNQTSEQA
-634 VNQPSWNSI
+634 QPTWNSI

-665 LLLNTDH
+665 LMLNTDH

-684 LNSNGGYDANAVA
+684 LNSNGAYDANAVA

-825 VTLTSADKQTNYVS
+825 VTLTSADKQTDYVS
-839 CNYNNGTKVALN
+839 CNYNATKVALN

-895 TMKTPTKWKEKI
+895 TMKAPTDRNAKI

-912 LFNNNVAIFWA
+912 LFNNDVAIFWA
-923 MSELDSNGNIVA
+923 MSEPGVDSNGNPIVTA
-935 AYGDFSSIIANVNMN
+935 AYGDFSSIIANVNMDLDGS
-950 FNNEGSKILFKNTD
+950 GSKILFKNTD

-971 NLTYQPTSGLTSYD
+971 NLAYKPLSNTTSSYN

-1004 GVEYFGCRNLWQAV
+1004 GVEYFGCSNLWQAA
-1018 GGDGDFAVKFASR
+1018 GGDGNFKVKFASR

-1049 TNINNASIN
+1049 TNINNGSIT
-1058 AYDPS
+1058 AFDPS

-1075 FLGSSSIDAQ
+1075 FLGSSIDAQ
-1085 IKDVKVKFMNEGDK
+1085 IKNVKVEFMKDSDK

-1143 SVQLGHTTVT
+1143 YVQKQTSIE
-1153 LQLFV
+1153 LQLVV
-1158 TDVFGHCSEKNQYN
+1158 TDVFGHTSKNGQYK

-1177 DPNLIPSHIK
+1177 IDNVTPSNIN

>member
-12 GALLIA
+12 GALLVA

-116 TGINGKITDINGQI
+116 TGINGKI
-130 IDLDAKYTTANG
+130 
-142 QIIDL
+142 
-147 NGKISDLDARLLA
+147 SDLDARLLA

-211 DAADNLKSIKESL
+211 DAAENLKSIKESL

-253 NSLKSQLKDA
+253 NSLKSQLNDA
-263 QDGISANGDKINENK
+263 NEGISANGDKIKANK
-278 QKIDGIVNQ
+278 QKIDEIVGQLTELQNQ
-287 LLELEGK
+287 
-294 IAANKLAVE
+294 INANKSKVE
-303 TLESNFLTKVNEL
+303 TLESNYLSKVNEL
-316 VAGPNGLK
+316 VAGQNGLK
-324 TSIDGLKNANETVNQ
+324 TSIEGLKSANETINQ
-339 RLEAIDGRLDGVDGR
+339 RLESAEGRLDT
-354 LDGID
+354 ID
-359 ELIQSLAKS
+359 DLIASLAKS

-376 QLRQEIE
+376 RLREEIE

-393 KKESVA
+393 KDDTVA
-399 TLIAGINSSITS
+399 SLIAGINSSITS
-411 IQGDITRIDGEITRI
+411 IQDDITRIDGEITRI

-475 CFPEASNRKATRAFD
+475 CFPEKSNRKATRAFD

-557 YKCSNTKPSA
+557 YKCGNTKPEA

-606 PTRATAVASD
+606 PTRATAVASN

-627 TFNQTSV
+627 TFNQTSEV
-634 VNQPSWNSI
+634 PQPTWNSI

-665 LLLNTDH
+665 LMLNTDH

-684 LNSNGGYDANAVA
+684 LNSNGAYDGNAVA

-772 AEVTPEAKTE
+772 AEVTPEANTE

-789 FANTLC
+789 FAKTLC

-813 PISGED
+813 PISGEN

-839 CNYNNGTKVALN
+839 CNYNNATKVALN
-851 HQNEIKNLKFAY
+851 HQNDIKNLKFVY

-895 TMKTPTKWKEKI
+895 TMKAPTGLNAKI

-912 LFNNNVAIFWA
+912 LFNNDVAIFWA
-923 MSELDSNGNIVA
+923 MSEPGVDQSGNPIVTA
-935 AYGDFSSIIANVNMN
+935 AYGDFSSIIAHVNEN
-950 FNNEGSKILFKNTD
+950 LDGNNSKIWFKNTD

-971 NLTYQPTSGLTSYD
+971 NLAYQPTSGLTSYN
-985 KFVVPFAAVDNN
+985 KFIVPFAAVDIN

-1004 GVEYFGCRNLWQAV
+1004 GVEYFGCNNLWQAA
-1018 GGDGDFAVKFASR
+1018 GGDGNFKVKFASR

-1049 TNINNASIN
+1049 TNINNGSIN

-1075 FLGSSSIDAQ
+1075 FLGSGIDAQ
-1085 IKDVKVKFMNEGDK
+1085 IKDVKVYFKNEGDM
-1099 PLFSKAYLAD
+1099 PLFTKAYLAD
-1109 AAGNMVEDMLT
+1109 AHGNMVEDMLT

-1143 SVQLGHTTVT
+1143 SVQLGQTTIT
-1153 LQLFV
+1153 LQLVV
-1158 TDVFGHCSEKNQYN
+1158 TDVFGHSSKKDQYN

-1177 DPNLIPSHIK
+1177 DPNLAPSHIN